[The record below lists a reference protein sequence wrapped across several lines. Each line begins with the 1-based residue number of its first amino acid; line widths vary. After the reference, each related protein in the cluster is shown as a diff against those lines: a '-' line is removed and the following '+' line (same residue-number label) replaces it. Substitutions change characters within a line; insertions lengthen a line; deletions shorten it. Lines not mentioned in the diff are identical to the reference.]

1 MNVLVEE
8 PIKFSKFNQLVK
20 DIEKGNE
27 NLSILGLTDS
37 QNAHMI
43 YSLYNYSKKNPVIV
57 CPNVTSAK
65 KMIQDLKFYSNT
77 EIVYFPAREIIYY
90 ESDIESREIENAR
103 VYCINKILSNDSCII
118 VTTIEALMQRMLP
131 KSSYENKSI
140 KFKEMAEISLD
151 DVVKTLVE
159 LGYSKHDIVEAKGE
173 FAVRGGIIDVFDI
186 NQDSPY
192 RIELFG
198 NEIDSIREFDIE
210 TQKSTNS
217 VTEFEITFSNEYII
231 SNKKKEK
238 VLDILRSEV
247 EEDISKDLRN
257 KIKEDIEKIEENGPY
272 KNIYQ
277 YFNLF
282 LDEDIT
288 ILDYLEDRAIYFA
301 DTSRCFERAKGI
313 IAENNE
319 TLKIMLDKNI
329 VHPKYAFKYNKF
341 EEDIEVKYKHL
352 LTIYLDRINKDR
364 NLHAKRKEYSFSCRE
379 VNFFRSSMDVQ
390 INEIKNYLN
399 GENLVILV
407 FSSLKKVETIK
418 NALIDNGVKVKQVYS
433 LEEIDSEERTYAYI
447 LNGIVS
453 SGFVYHDMNIVLLAE
468 DIAGTNLKA
477 NQKKS
482 KDFLGEMLNSYND
495 LNIGDYVVHETHG
508 IGKYLGV
515 ETVETYGTVR
525 DYIKI
530 EYKDGGVLY
539 VPVTS
544 LEYVKK
550 YVCDEGFVP
559 KVNKLGTKEW
569 EKTKYKVGK
578 HIKDIAKDLIK
589 LYAKREQAI
598 GYAFDKDTP
607 WQNEFESDFE
617 YELTEDQRRCIE
629 EIKKDMESQRP
640 MDRLLCGDVGY
651 GKTEVAIRGAFKA
664 VMSGKQ
670 VAYLV
675 PTTVL
680 CLQQYN
686 VFKHRMEDYGIRV
699 EMLSRFKT
707 PKEQREILEKL
718 ELGDIDVVVGT
729 HRLLSKDVKYKDL
742 GFLIIDEE
750 HRFGVEHKETIKKYK
765 TGVDVLSMTATPIPR
780 TLHMSMIGIRDVS
793 VILEPPQERMPVH
806 TYVMGY
812 DDQVIKQAIEKELD
826 RDGQVFYLNNR
837 VENIEEIA
845 DKVRKLVPYANV
857 EYAHGQM
864 SPKQV
869 EDIMLRF
876 MDKDVNVLV
885 CTTILE
891 SGIDIPN
898 ANTIVVENADKL
910 GLAQLYQ
917 IRGRVGR
924 SNKMSYAYVT
934 YNKQRTISEDAEKRL
949 VAIKDY
955 TEFGSGLKIAL
966 RDLEIRGAGN
976 LLGAEQHG
984 HIADIGYEMY
994 SAMLERAIKEEQNI
1008 MKNNNESSEVNEAD
1022 YINKDVKI
1030 TIDISAN
1037 IPDSYISSSKI
1048 KIEMYQKLSNA
1059 NNEDELREITLEL
1072 IDRFGNLPKEVEN
1085 LISVIEIR
1093 NMCRVLNITE
1103 LKCNSEC
1110 FVISPNNLKFRL
1122 TNSEKRDILLTIKV
1136 TLKDMIKSRELNEN
1150 MEKGKI

>member
-8 PIKFSKFNQLVK
+8 PIKFSKFNKLVK
-20 DIEKGNE
+20 DIESNNNE
-27 NLSILGLTDS
+27 KISILGLKDS
-37 QNAHMI
+37 QKAHMV

-57 CPNVTSAK
+57 CPNVTTAK
-65 KMIQDLKFYSNT
+65 KMIQDLKFYSET
-77 EIVYFPAREIIYY
+77 EIVYLPPREVIYY
-90 ESDIESREIENAR
+90 DSDIESREIENAR
-103 VYCINKILSNDSCII
+103 VYAINKLIEKTPCII
-118 VTTIEALMQRMLP
+118 VTVMEALMQKMLP
-131 KSSYENKSI
+131 KSTYENKNVC
-140 KFKEMAEISLD
+140 FKVQNEIDMDNIVS
-151 DVVKTLVE
+151 TLVS
-159 LGYSKHDIVEAKGE
+159 LGYSKHEIVDGKGK
-173 FAVRGGIIDVFDI
+173 FAVRGGIIDVFPTSSDM
-186 NQDSPY
+186 PY

-198 NEIDSIREFDIE
+198 DEIDSIRTFDTD
-210 TQKSTNS
+210 TQKSTDN
-217 VTEFEITFSNEYII
+217 VQEFEISFSNEYIVSEDKKNHVIEKLRNKIETENI
-231 SNKKKEK
+231 SNELKK
-238 VLDILRSEV
+238 
-247 EEDISKDLRN
+247 
-257 KIKEDIEKIEENGPY
+257 KIKEDIEIIEESNINR
-272 KNIYQ
+272 NIYK

-282 LDEDIT
+282 LEEDIT
-288 ILDYLEDRAIYFA
+288 LLDYFEDRVIYF
-301 DTSRCFERAKGI
+301 DEISRCEQRAKAI
-313 IAENNE
+313 VLENEE
-319 TLKIMLDKNI
+319 TLKIMIEKEQ
-329 VHPKYAFKYNKF
+329 VHPKYAFRYENFEKLESKYTN
-341 EEDIEVKYKHL
+341 L
-352 LTIYLDRINKDR
+352 LTVYLDRINKDR
-364 NLHAKRKEYSFSCRE
+364 NLHAKRKEYTFSCRE
-379 VNFFRSSMDVQ
+379 VNFFRGSMDVQ
-390 INEIKNYLN
+390 IGEIKRYLN
-399 GENLVILV
+399 GQNLVILV
-407 FSSLKKVETIK
+407 FSTLKKVETIK
-418 NALIDNGVKVKQVYS
+418 NALIDNNIKIKQVYS
-433 LEEIDSEERTYAYI
+433 LNEIDEKNREYAYI

-453 SGFVYHDMNIVLLAE
+453 SGFVYEDMNLVVLAE
-468 DIAGTNLKA
+468 DISGTNLK
-477 NQKKS
+477 NSKKVS

-495 LNIGDYVVHETHG
+495 LTVGDYVVHQTYG

-515 ETVETYGTVR
+515 ETVETYGIVK

-544 LEYVKK
+544 LEYIKK
-550 YVCDEGFVP
+550 YVCDEGFTP
-559 KVNKLGTKEW
+559 KINKLGSKDW
-569 EKTKYKVGK
+569 EKTKHKVGK

-589 LYAKREQAI
+589 LYAKREQAV
-598 GYAFDKDTP
+598 GYAFPKDTP

-617 YELTEDQRRCIE
+617 YELTDDQKRCIDE
-629 EIKKDMESQRP
+629 MKKDMEDSKP

-664 VMSGKQ
+664 VMGGKQ

-707 PKEQREILEKL
+707 AKEQKEIIQKL
-718 ELGDIDVVVGT
+718 ELGDIDVIVGT
-729 HRLLSKDVKYKDL
+729 HRLLSKDVKFKDL

-793 VILEPPQERMPVH
+793 VILEPPLERMPVH

-812 DDQVIKQAIEKELD
+812 DNVIIKQAIEKELD

-837 VENIEEIA
+837 VENIDEITN
-845 DKVRKLVPYANV
+845 KVHELVPYAKV
-857 EYAHGQM
+857 ECAHGQM
-864 SPKQV
+864 PPKQV

-876 MDKDVNVLV
+876 MDKEVNVLV

-898 ANTIVVENADKL
+898 ANTIIVENADKL

-924 SNKMSYAYVT
+924 SNKMAYAYVT
-934 YNKQRTISEDAEKRL
+934 YDKRRTISEDAEKRL

-994 SAMLERAIKEEQNI
+994 SAMLERAINEE
-1008 MKNNNESSEVNEAD
+1008 KALLNNEKISENNEID
-1022 YINKDVKI
+1022 YLKNDVKI
-1030 TIDISAN
+1030 SIDISAN
-1037 IPDSYISSSKI
+1037 IPDKYISSSAV

-1059 NNEDELREITLEL
+1059 TDEEKLRDVTLEL
-1072 IDRFGNLPKEVEN
+1072 IDRFGDIPKEVQN
-1085 LISVIEIR
+1085 LITIIEIR
-1093 NMCRVLNITE
+1093 NMCKVLNITE
-1103 LKCNSEC
+1103 LKCKCEH
-1110 FVISPNNLKFRL
+1110 FVIMPYNLKFRL
-1122 TNSEKRDILLTIKV
+1122 TKGEKRDILLTIKA
-1136 TLKDMIKSRELNEN
+1136 TLKNFIESRSLKI
-1150 MEKGKI
+1150 EKGKI

>member
-8 PIKFSKFNQLVK
+8 PIKFSKFNKLVK
-20 DIEKGNE
+20 DIESNNNE
-27 NLSILGLTDS
+27 KISILGLTDS
-37 QNAHMI
+37 QKAHMV

-57 CPNVTSAK
+57 CPNVTTAK
-65 KMIQDLKFYSNT
+65 KMIQDLKFYSET
-77 EIVYFPAREIIYY
+77 EIVYLPPREVIYY
-90 ESDIESREIENAR
+90 DSDIESREIENAR
-103 VYCINKILSNDSCII
+103 VYAINKLIEKTPCII
-118 VTTIEALMQRMLP
+118 VTVMEALMQKMLP
-131 KSSYENKSI
+131 KSTYANKNVC
-140 KFKEMAEISLD
+140 FKVQNEIDMDNIVS
-151 DVVKTLVE
+151 TLVS
-159 LGYSKHDIVEAKGE
+159 LGYSKHEIVDGKGK
-173 FAVRGGIIDVFDI
+173 FAVRGGIIDVFPTSSDM
-186 NQDSPY
+186 PY

-198 NEIDSIREFDIE
+198 DEIDSIRTFDTD
-210 TQKSTNS
+210 TQKSMDN
-217 VTEFEITFSNEYII
+217 VQEFEISFSNEYIVSEDKKNHVIEKLRNKIETENI
-231 SNKKKEK
+231 SNELKK
-238 VLDILRSEV
+238 
-247 EEDISKDLRN
+247 
-257 KIKEDIEKIEENGPY
+257 KIKEDIEIIEESNINR
-272 KNIYQ
+272 NIYK

-282 LDEDIT
+282 LEEDIT
-288 ILDYLEDRAIYFA
+288 LLDYFEDRVIYF
-301 DTSRCFERAKGI
+301 DEISRCEQRAKAI
-313 IAENNE
+313 VLENEE
-319 TLKIMLDKNI
+319 TLKIMVEKEQ
-329 VHPKYAFKYNKF
+329 VHPKYAFRYENFEKLESKYTN
-341 EEDIEVKYKHL
+341 L
-352 LTIYLDRINKDR
+352 LTVYLDRINKDR
-364 NLHAKRKEYSFSCRE
+364 NLHAKRKEYTFSCRE
-379 VNFFRSSMDVQ
+379 VNFFRGSMDVQ
-390 INEIKNYLN
+390 IGEIKRYLN
-399 GENLVILV
+399 GQNLVILV
-407 FSSLKKVETIK
+407 FSTLKKVETIK
-418 NALIDNGVKVKQVYS
+418 NALIDNNIKIKQVYS
-433 LEEIDSEERTYAYI
+433 LNEIDEKNREYAYI

-453 SGFVYHDMNIVLLAE
+453 SGFVYEDMNLVVLAE
-468 DIAGTNLKA
+468 DISGTNLK
-477 NQKKS
+477 NSKKVS

-495 LNIGDYVVHETHG
+495 LTVGDYVVHQTYG

-515 ETVETYGTVR
+515 ETVETYGIVK

-544 LEYVKK
+544 LEYIKK
-550 YVCDEGFVP
+550 YVCDEGFTP
-559 KVNKLGTKEW
+559 KINKLGSKDW
-569 EKTKYKVGK
+569 EKTKHKVGK

-589 LYAKREQAI
+589 LYAKREQAV
-598 GYAFDKDTP
+598 GYAFPKDTP

-617 YELTEDQRRCIE
+617 YELTDDQKRCIDE
-629 EIKKDMESQRP
+629 MKKDMEDSKP

-664 VMSGKQ
+664 VMGGKQ

-707 PKEQREILEKL
+707 AKEQKEIIQKL
-718 ELGDIDVVVGT
+718 ELGDIDVIVGT
-729 HRLLSKDVKYKDL
+729 HRLLSKDVKFKDL

-793 VILEPPQERMPVH
+793 VILEPPLERMPVH

-812 DDQVIKQAIEKELD
+812 DNVIIKQAIEKELD

-837 VENIEEIA
+837 VENIDEITN
-845 DKVRKLVPYANV
+845 KVHELVPYAKV
-857 EYAHGQM
+857 ECAHGQM
-864 SPKQV
+864 PPKQV

-876 MDKDVNVLV
+876 MDKEVNVLV

-898 ANTIVVENADKL
+898 ANTIIVENADKL

-924 SNKMSYAYVT
+924 SNKMAYAYVT
-934 YNKQRTISEDAEKRL
+934 YDKRRTISEDAEKRL

-994 SAMLERAIKEEQNI
+994 SAMLERAINEE
-1008 MKNNNESSEVNEAD
+1008 KALLNNEKISENNEID
-1022 YINKDVKI
+1022 YLKNDVKI
-1030 TIDISAN
+1030 SIDISAN
-1037 IPDSYISSSKI
+1037 IPDKYISSSAV

-1059 NNEDELREITLEL
+1059 TDEEKLRDVTLEL
-1072 IDRFGNLPKEVEN
+1072 IDRFGDIPKEVQN
-1085 LISVIEIR
+1085 LITIIEIR
-1093 NMCRVLNITE
+1093 NMCKVLNITE
-1103 LKCNSEC
+1103 LKCKCEH
-1110 FVISPNNLKFRL
+1110 FVIMPYNLKFRL
-1122 TNSEKRDILLTIKV
+1122 TKGEKRDILLTIKA
-1136 TLKDMIKSRELNEN
+1136 TLKNFIESRSLNI
-1150 MEKGKI
+1150 EKGKI

>member
-8 PIKFSKFNQLVK
+8 PIKFSKFNKLLK
-20 DIEKGNE
+20 DIESSNNE
-27 NLSILGLTDS
+27 KISILGLTDS
-37 QNAHMI
+37 QKAHMI
-43 YSLYNYSKKNPVIV
+43 YSLYNYSKKSPVIV

-65 KMIQDLKFYSNT
+65 KMIQDLKFYSET
-77 EIVYFPAREIIYY
+77 EIVYLPPREVIYY
-90 ESDIESREIENAR
+90 DSDIESREIENAR
-103 VYCINKILSNDSCII
+103 VYAINKLIEGTPCII
-118 VTTIEALMQRMLP
+118 VTVMEALMQKMLP
-131 KSSYENKSI
+131 KSTYENKNVF
-140 KFKEMAEISLD
+140 FKVQNEIDMDNIIS
-151 DVVKTLVE
+151 TLVS
-159 LGYSKHDIVEAKGE
+159 LGYSKHEIVDGKGK
-173 FAVRGGIIDVFDI
+173 FAVRGGIIDVFPTGSDM
-186 NQDSPY
+186 PY

-198 NEIDSIREFDIE
+198 DEIDSIRTFDTD
-210 TQKSTNS
+210 TQKSMDS
-217 VTEFEITFSNEYII
+217 VQEFEISFSNEYIVSEDKKNHVIEKLTNEIEAGDI
-231 SNKKKEK
+231 SNELKK
-238 VLDILRSEV
+238 
-247 EEDISKDLRN
+247 
-257 KIKEDIEKIEENGPY
+257 KIKEDIEIIEESNINR
-272 KNIYQ
+272 NIYK

-282 LDEDIT
+282 LEEDIT
-288 ILDYLEDRAIYFA
+288 LLDYFEDRVIYF
-301 DTSRCFERAKGI
+301 DEISRCEQRAKAI
-313 IAENNE
+313 VLENEE
-319 TLKIMLDKNI
+319 TLKIMIEKEQ
-329 VHPKYAFKYNKF
+329 VHPKYAFRYENFEKLESKYTN
-341 EEDIEVKYKHL
+341 L
-352 LTIYLDRINKDR
+352 LTVYLDRINKDR
-364 NLHAKRKEYSFSCRE
+364 NLHAKRKEYTFSCRE
-379 VNFFRSSMDVQ
+379 VNFFRGSMDVQ
-390 INEIKNYLN
+390 IGEIKRYLN
-399 GENLVILV
+399 GQNLVILV
-407 FSSLKKVETIK
+407 FSTLKKVETIK
-418 NALIDNGVKVKQVYS
+418 NALIDNNIKIKQVYS
-433 LEEIDSEERTYAYI
+433 LNEIDEKNREYAYI

-453 SGFVYHDMNIVLLAE
+453 SGFVYEDMNLVVLAE
-468 DIAGTNLKA
+468 DISGTNLK
-477 NQKKS
+477 NTKKVS

-495 LNIGDYVVHETHG
+495 LTVGDYVVHQTYG

-515 ETVETYGTVR
+515 ETVETYGVVK

-544 LEYVKK
+544 LEYIKK
-550 YVCDEGFVP
+550 YVCDEGFTP
-559 KVNKLGTKEW
+559 KINKLGSKEW
-569 EKTKYKVGK
+569 EKTKHKVGK

-589 LYAKREQAI
+589 LYAKREQAV
-598 GYAFDKDTP
+598 GYAFPKDTP

-617 YELTEDQRRCIE
+617 YELTDDQKRCIDE
-629 EIKKDMESQRP
+629 MKKDMEDSKP

-664 VMSGKQ
+664 VMGGKQ

-707 PKEQREILEKL
+707 AKEQKEIIQKL

-729 HRLLSKDVKYKDL
+729 HRLLSKDVKFKDL

-750 HRFGVEHKETIKKYK
+750 HRFGVEHKEAIKKYK

-793 VILEPPQERMPVH
+793 VILEPPLERMPVH

-812 DDQVIKQAIEKELD
+812 DNVIIKQAIEKELD

-837 VENIEEIA
+837 VENIDEITN
-845 DKVRKLVPYANV
+845 KVHELVPYAKV
-857 EYAHGQM
+857 ECAHGQM
-864 SPKQV
+864 PPKQV

-876 MDKDVNVLV
+876 MDKEVNVLV

-898 ANTIVVENADKL
+898 ANTIIVENADKL

-924 SNKMSYAYVT
+924 SNKMAYAYVT
-934 YNKQRTISEDAEKRL
+934 YDKRRTISEDAEKRL

-994 SAMLERAIKEEQNI
+994 SAMLERAINEE
-1008 MKNNNESSEVNEAD
+1008 KALLNNEKISENNEID
-1022 YINKDVKI
+1022 YLKNDVKI
-1030 TIDISAN
+1030 SIDISAN
-1037 IPDSYISSSKI
+1037 IPDKYISSSAV

-1059 NNEDELREITLEL
+1059 TDEEKLRDVTLEL
-1072 IDRFGNLPKEVEN
+1072 IDRFGDIPKEVQN
-1085 LISVIEIR
+1085 LITIIEIR
-1093 NMCRVLNITE
+1093 NMCKVLNITE
-1103 LKCNSEC
+1103 LKCKCEH
-1110 FVISPNNLKFRL
+1110 FVIMPYNLKFRL
-1122 TNSEKRDILLTIKV
+1122 TKGEKRDILLTIKA
-1136 TLKDMIKSRELNEN
+1136 TLKNFIESRSLNI
-1150 MEKGKI
+1150 EKGKI

>member
-8 PIKFSKFNQLVK
+8 PIKFSKFNKLLK
-20 DIEKGNE
+20 DIESSNNE
-27 NLSILGLTDS
+27 KISILGLTDS
-37 QNAHMI
+37 QKAHMI
-43 YSLYNYSKKNPVIV
+43 YSLYNYSKKSPVIV

-65 KMIQDLKFYSNT
+65 KMIQDLKFYSET
-77 EIVYFPAREIIYY
+77 EIVYLPPREVIYY
-90 ESDIESREIENAR
+90 DSDIESREIENAR
-103 VYCINKILSNDSCII
+103 VYAINKLIEKTPCII
-118 VTTIEALMQRMLP
+118 VTVMEALMQKMLP
-131 KSSYENKSI
+131 KSTYENKNVC
-140 KFKEMAEISLD
+140 FKVQNEIDMDNIVS
-151 DVVKTLVE
+151 TLVS
-159 LGYSKHDIVEAKGE
+159 LGYSKHEIVDGKGK
-173 FAVRGGIIDVFDI
+173 FAVRGGIIDVFPTSSDM
-186 NQDSPY
+186 PY

-198 NEIDSIREFDIE
+198 DEIDSIRTFDTD
-210 TQKSTNS
+210 TQKSMDN
-217 VTEFEITFSNEYII
+217 VQEFEISFSNEYIVSEDKKNHVIEKLTNEIEAGDI
-231 SNKKKEK
+231 SNELKK
-238 VLDILRSEV
+238 
-247 EEDISKDLRN
+247 
-257 KIKEDIEKIEENGPY
+257 KIKEDIEIIEESNI
-272 KNIYQ
+272 KRNIYK

-282 LDEDIT
+282 LEEDIT
-288 ILDYLEDRAIYFA
+288 LLDYFEDRVIYF
-301 DTSRCFERAKGI
+301 DEISRCEQRAKAI
-313 IAENNE
+313 VLENEE
-319 TLKIMLDKNI
+319 TLKIMIEKEQ
-329 VHPKYAFKYNKF
+329 VHPKYAFRYENFEKLESKYTN
-341 EEDIEVKYKHL
+341 L
-352 LTIYLDRINKDR
+352 LTVYLDRINKDR
-364 NLHAKRKEYSFSCRE
+364 NLHAKRKEYTFSCRE
-379 VNFFRSSMDVQ
+379 VNFFRGSMDVQ
-390 INEIKNYLN
+390 IGEIKRYLN
-399 GENLVILV
+399 GQNLVILV
-407 FSSLKKVETIK
+407 FSTLKKVETIK
-418 NALIDNGVKVKQVYS
+418 NALIDNDVKIKQVYS
-433 LEEIDSEERTYAYI
+433 INEIDGKNREYAYI

-453 SGFVYHDMNIVLLAE
+453 SGFVYEDMNLVVLAE
-468 DIAGTNLKA
+468 DISGTNLK
-477 NQKKS
+477 NTKKVS

-495 LNIGDYVVHETHG
+495 LTVGDYVVHQTYG

-515 ETVETYGTVR
+515 ETVETYGVVK

-530 EYKDGGVLY
+530 EYKDGGILY

-544 LEYVKK
+544 LEYIKK
-550 YVCDEGFVP
+550 YVCDEGFTP
-559 KVNKLGTKEW
+559 KINKLGSKEW
-569 EKTKYKVGK
+569 EKTKHKVGK

-589 LYAKREQAI
+589 LYAKREQAV
-598 GYAFDKDTP
+598 GYAFPKDTP

-617 YELTEDQRRCIE
+617 YELTDDQKRCIDE
-629 EIKKDMESQRP
+629 MKKDMEDSKP

-664 VMSGKQ
+664 VMGGKQ

-707 PKEQREILEKL
+707 AKEQKEIIQKL

-729 HRLLSKDVKYKDL
+729 HRLLSKDVKFKDL

-750 HRFGVEHKETIKKYK
+750 HRFGVEHKEAIKKYK

-793 VILEPPQERMPVH
+793 VILEPPLERMPVH

-812 DDQVIKQAIEKELD
+812 DNVIIKQAIEKELD

-837 VENIEEIA
+837 VENIDEITN
-845 DKVRKLVPYANV
+845 KVHELVPYAKV
-857 EYAHGQM
+857 ECAHGQM
-864 SPKQV
+864 PPKHV

-876 MDKDVNVLV
+876 MDKEVNVLV

-898 ANTIVVENADKL
+898 ANTIIVENADKL

-924 SNKMSYAYVT
+924 SNKMAYAYVT
-934 YNKQRTISEDAEKRL
+934 YDKRRTISEDAEKRL

-994 SAMLERAIKEEQNI
+994 SAMLERAINEE
-1008 MKNNNESSEVNEAD
+1008 KALLNNEKISENNEID
-1022 YINKDVKI
+1022 YLKNDVKI
-1030 TIDISAN
+1030 SIDISAN
-1037 IPDSYISSSKI
+1037 IPDKYISSSAV

-1059 NNEDELREITLEL
+1059 TDEEKLRDVTLEL
-1072 IDRFGNLPKEVEN
+1072 IDRFGDIPKEVQN
-1085 LISVIEIR
+1085 LITIIEIR
-1093 NMCRVLNITE
+1093 NMCKVLNITE
-1103 LKCNSEC
+1103 LKCKCEH
-1110 FVISPNNLKFRL
+1110 FVIMPYNLKFRL
-1122 TNSEKRDILLTIKV
+1122 TKGEKRDILLTIKA
-1136 TLKDMIKSRELNEN
+1136 TLKNFIESRSLNI
-1150 MEKGKI
+1150 EKGKI

>member
-8 PIKFSKFNQLVK
+8 PIKFSKFNKLLK
-20 DIEKGNE
+20 DIESSNNE
-27 NLSILGLTDS
+27 KISIFGLTDS
-37 QNAHMI
+37 QKAHMI

-57 CPNVTSAK
+57 CPNVTTAK
-65 KMIQDLKFYSNT
+65 KMIQDLKFYSET
-77 EIVYFPAREIIYY
+77 EIVYLPPREVIYY
-90 ESDIESREIENAR
+90 DSDIESREIENAR
-103 VYCINKILSNDSCII
+103 VYAINKIIEKTPCII
-118 VTTIEALMQRMLP
+118 VTVMEALMQKMLP
-131 KSSYENKSI
+131 KSTYENKNVC
-140 KFKEMAEISLD
+140 FKVQNEIDMDNIVS
-151 DVVKTLVE
+151 TLVS
-159 LGYSKHDIVEAKGE
+159 LGYSKHEIVDGKGK
-173 FAVRGGIIDVFDI
+173 FAVRGGIIDVFPTSSDM
-186 NQDSPY
+186 PY

-198 NEIDSIREFDIE
+198 DEIDSIRTFDTD
-210 TQKSTNS
+210 TQKSTDN
-217 VTEFEITFSNEYII
+217 VQEFEISFSNEYIVSEDKKNHVIEKLRNKIETENI
-231 SNKKKEK
+231 SNELKK
-238 VLDILRSEV
+238 
-247 EEDISKDLRN
+247 
-257 KIKEDIEKIEENGPY
+257 KIKEDIEIIEESNINR
-272 KNIYQ
+272 NIYK

-282 LDEDIT
+282 LEEDIT
-288 ILDYLEDRAIYFA
+288 LLDYFEDRVIYF
-301 DTSRCFERAKGI
+301 DEISRCEQRAKAI
-313 IAENNE
+313 VLENEE
-319 TLKIMLDKNI
+319 TLKIMVEKEQ
-329 VHPKYAFKYNKF
+329 VHPKYAFRYENFEKLESKYTN
-341 EEDIEVKYKHL
+341 L
-352 LTIYLDRINKDR
+352 LTVYLDRINKDR
-364 NLHAKRKEYSFSCRE
+364 NLHAKRKEYTFSCRE

-390 INEIKNYLN
+390 IGEIKRYLN
-399 GENLVILV
+399 GQNLVILV
-407 FSSLKKVETIK
+407 FSTLKKVETIK
-418 NALIDNGVKVKQVYS
+418 NALIDNNIKIKQVYS
-433 LEEIDSEERTYAYI
+433 LNEIDEKNREYAYI

-453 SGFVYHDMNIVLLAE
+453 SGFVYEDMNLVVLAE
-468 DIAGTNLKA
+468 DISGTNLK
-477 NQKKS
+477 NSKKVS

-495 LNIGDYVVHETHG
+495 LTVGDYVVHQTYG

-515 ETVETYGTVR
+515 ETVETYGIVK

-544 LEYVKK
+544 LEYIKK
-550 YVCDEGFVP
+550 YVCDEGFTP
-559 KVNKLGTKEW
+559 KINKLGSKDW
-569 EKTKYKVGK
+569 EKTKHKVGK

-589 LYAKREQAI
+589 LYAKREQAV
-598 GYAFDKDTP
+598 GYAFPKDTP

-617 YELTEDQRRCIE
+617 YELTDDQKRCIDE
-629 EIKKDMESQRP
+629 MKKDMEDSKP

-664 VMSGKQ
+664 VMGGKQ

-707 PKEQREILEKL
+707 AKEQKEIIQKL
-718 ELGDIDVVVGT
+718 ELGDIDVIVGT
-729 HRLLSKDVKYKDL
+729 HRLLSKDVKFKDL

-793 VILEPPQERMPVH
+793 VILEPPLERMPVH

-812 DDQVIKQAIEKELD
+812 DNVIIKQAIEKELD

-837 VENIEEIA
+837 VENIDEITN
-845 DKVRKLVPYANV
+845 KVHELVPYAKV
-857 EYAHGQM
+857 ECAHGQM
-864 SPKQV
+864 PPKQV

-876 MDKDVNVLV
+876 MDKEVNVLV

-898 ANTIVVENADKL
+898 ANTIIVENADKL

-924 SNKMSYAYVT
+924 SNKMAYAYVT
-934 YNKQRTISEDAEKRL
+934 YDKRRTISEDAEKRL

-994 SAMLERAIKEEQNI
+994 SAMLERAINEE
-1008 MKNNNESSEVNEAD
+1008 KALLNNEKISENNEID
-1022 YINKDVKI
+1022 YLKNDVKI
-1030 TIDISAN
+1030 SIDISAN
-1037 IPDSYISSSKI
+1037 IPDKYISSSAV

-1059 NNEDELREITLEL
+1059 TDEEKLRDVTLEL
-1072 IDRFGNLPKEVEN
+1072 IDRFGDIPKEVQN
-1085 LISVIEIR
+1085 LITIIEIR
-1093 NMCRVLNITE
+1093 NMCKVLNITE
-1103 LKCNSEC
+1103 LKCKCEH
-1110 FVISPNNLKFRL
+1110 FVIMPYNLKFRL
-1122 TNSEKRDILLTIKV
+1122 TKGEKRDILLTIKA
-1136 TLKDMIKSRELNEN
+1136 TLKNFIESRSLNI
-1150 MEKGKI
+1150 EKGKI

>member
-8 PIKFSKFNQLVK
+8 PIKFSKFNKLVK
-20 DIEKGNE
+20 DIESNNNE
-27 NLSILGLTDS
+27 KISILGLTDS
-37 QNAHMI
+37 QKAHMV

-57 CPNVTSAK
+57 CPNVTTAK
-65 KMIQDLKFYSNT
+65 KMIQDLKFYSET
-77 EIVYFPAREIIYY
+77 EIVYLPPREVIYY
-90 ESDIESREIENAR
+90 DSDIESREIENAR
-103 VYCINKILSNDSCII
+103 VYAINKLIEKTPCII
-118 VTTIEALMQRMLP
+118 VTVMEALMQKMLP
-131 KSSYENKSI
+131 KSTYENKNVC
-140 KFKEMAEISLD
+140 FKVQNEIDMDNIVS
-151 DVVKTLVE
+151 TLVS
-159 LGYSKHDIVEAKGE
+159 LGYSKHEIVDGKGK
-173 FAVRGGIIDVFDI
+173 FAVRGGIIDVFPTSSDM
-186 NQDSPY
+186 PY

-198 NEIDSIREFDIE
+198 DEIDSIRTFDTD
-210 TQKSTNS
+210 TQKSTDN
-217 VTEFEITFSNEYII
+217 VQEFEISFSNEYIVSEDKKNHVIEKLRNKIETENI
-231 SNKKKEK
+231 SNELKK
-238 VLDILRSEV
+238 
-247 EEDISKDLRN
+247 
-257 KIKEDIEKIEENGPY
+257 KIKEDIEIIEESNINR
-272 KNIYQ
+272 NIYK

-282 LDEDIT
+282 LEEDIT
-288 ILDYLEDRAIYFA
+288 LLDYFEDRVIYF
-301 DTSRCFERAKGI
+301 DEISRCEQRAKAI
-313 IAENNE
+313 VLENEE
-319 TLKIMLDKNI
+319 TLKIMVEKEQ
-329 VHPKYAFKYNKF
+329 VHPKYAFRYENFEKLESKYTN
-341 EEDIEVKYKHL
+341 L
-352 LTIYLDRINKDR
+352 LTVYLDRINKDR
-364 NLHAKRKEYSFSCRE
+364 NLHAKRKEYTFSCRE

-390 INEIKNYLN
+390 IGEIKRYLN
-399 GENLVILV
+399 GQNLVILV
-407 FSSLKKVETIK
+407 FSTLKKVETIK
-418 NALIDNGVKVKQVYS
+418 NALIDNNIKIKQVYS
-433 LEEIDSEERTYAYI
+433 LNEIDEKNREYAYI

-453 SGFVYHDMNIVLLAE
+453 SGFVYEDMNLVVLAE
-468 DIAGTNLKA
+468 DISGTNLK
-477 NQKKS
+477 NSKKVS

-495 LNIGDYVVHETHG
+495 LTVGDYVVHQTYG

-515 ETVETYGTVR
+515 ETVETYGIVK

-544 LEYVKK
+544 LEYIKK
-550 YVCDEGFVP
+550 YVCDEGFTP
-559 KVNKLGTKEW
+559 KINKLGSKDW
-569 EKTKYKVGK
+569 EKTKHKVGK

-589 LYAKREQAI
+589 LYAKREQAV
-598 GYAFDKDTP
+598 GYAFPKDTP

-617 YELTEDQRRCIE
+617 YELTDDQKRCIDE
-629 EIKKDMESQRP
+629 MKKDMEDSKP

-664 VMSGKQ
+664 VMGGKQ

-707 PKEQREILEKL
+707 AKEQKEIIQKL
-718 ELGDIDVVVGT
+718 ELGDIDVIVGT
-729 HRLLSKDVKYKDL
+729 HRLLSKDVKFKDL

-793 VILEPPQERMPVH
+793 VILEPPLERMPVH

-812 DDQVIKQAIEKELD
+812 DNVIIKQAIEKELD

-837 VENIEEIA
+837 VENIDEITN
-845 DKVRKLVPYANV
+845 KVHELVPYAKV
-857 EYAHGQM
+857 ECAHGQM
-864 SPKQV
+864 PPKQV

-876 MDKDVNVLV
+876 MDKEVNVLV

-898 ANTIVVENADKL
+898 ANTIIVENADKL

-924 SNKMSYAYVT
+924 SNKMAYAYVT
-934 YNKQRTISEDAEKRL
+934 YDKRRTISEDAEKRL

-994 SAMLERAIKEEQNI
+994 SAMLERAINEE
-1008 MKNNNESSEVNEAD
+1008 KALLNNEKISENSEID
-1022 YINKDVKI
+1022 YLKNDVKI
-1030 TIDISAN
+1030 SIDISAN
-1037 IPDSYISSSKI
+1037 IPDKYISSSAV

-1059 NNEDELREITLEL
+1059 TDEEKLRDVTLEL
-1072 IDRFGNLPKEVEN
+1072 IDRFGDIPKEVQN
-1085 LISVIEIR
+1085 LITIIEIR
-1093 NMCRVLNITE
+1093 NMCKVLNITE
-1103 LKCNSEC
+1103 LKCKCEH
-1110 FVISPNNLKFRL
+1110 FVIMPYNLKFRL
-1122 TNSEKRDILLTIKV
+1122 TKGEKRDILLTIKA
-1136 TLKDMIKSRELNEN
+1136 TLKNFIESRSLNI
-1150 MEKGKI
+1150 EKGKI

>member
-8 PIKFSKFNQLVK
+8 PIKFSKFNKLVK
-20 DIEKGNE
+20 DIESNNNE
-27 NLSILGLTDS
+27 KISILGLTDS
-37 QNAHMI
+37 QKAHMV

-57 CPNVTSAK
+57 CPNVTTAK
-65 KMIQDLKFYSNT
+65 KMIQDLKFYSET
-77 EIVYFPAREIIYY
+77 EIVYLPPREVIYY
-90 ESDIESREIENAR
+90 DSDIESREIENAR
-103 VYCINKILSNDSCII
+103 VYAINKLIEKTPCII
-118 VTTIEALMQRMLP
+118 VTVMEALMQKMLP
-131 KSSYENKSI
+131 KSTYENKNVC
-140 KFKEMAEISLD
+140 FKVQNEIDMDNIVS
-151 DVVKTLVE
+151 TLVS
-159 LGYSKHDIVEAKGE
+159 LGYSKHEIVDGKGK
-173 FAVRGGIIDVFDI
+173 FAVRGGIIDVFPTSSDM
-186 NQDSPY
+186 PY

-198 NEIDSIREFDIE
+198 DEIDSIRTFDTD
-210 TQKSTNS
+210 TQKSTDN
-217 VTEFEITFSNEYII
+217 VQEFEISFSNEYIVSEDKKNHVIEKLRNKIETENI
-231 SNKKKEK
+231 SNELKK
-238 VLDILRSEV
+238 
-247 EEDISKDLRN
+247 
-257 KIKEDIEKIEENGPY
+257 KIKEDIEIIEESNINR
-272 KNIYQ
+272 NIYK

-282 LDEDIT
+282 LEEDIT
-288 ILDYLEDRAIYFA
+288 LLDYFEDRVIYF
-301 DTSRCFERAKGI
+301 DEISRCEQRAKAI
-313 IAENNE
+313 VLENEE
-319 TLKIMLDKNI
+319 TLKIMIEKEQ
-329 VHPKYAFKYNKF
+329 VHPKYAFRYENFEKLESKYTN
-341 EEDIEVKYKHL
+341 L
-352 LTIYLDRINKDR
+352 LTVYLDRINKDR
-364 NLHAKRKEYSFSCRE
+364 NLHAKRKEYTFSCRE
-379 VNFFRSSMDVQ
+379 VNFFRGSMDVQ
-390 INEIKNYLN
+390 IGEIKRYLN
-399 GENLVILV
+399 GQNLVILV
-407 FSSLKKVETIK
+407 FSTLKKVETIK
-418 NALIDNGVKVKQVYS
+418 NALIDNNIKIKQVYS
-433 LEEIDSEERTYAYI
+433 LNEIDEKNREYAYI

-453 SGFVYHDMNIVLLAE
+453 SGFVYEDMNLVVLAE
-468 DIAGTNLKA
+468 DISGTNLK
-477 NQKKS
+477 NSKKVS

-495 LNIGDYVVHETHG
+495 LTVGDYVVHQTYG

-515 ETVETYGTVR
+515 ETVETYGIVK

-544 LEYVKK
+544 LEYIKK
-550 YVCDEGFVP
+550 YVCDEGFTP
-559 KVNKLGTKEW
+559 KINKLGSKDW
-569 EKTKYKVGK
+569 EKTKHKVGK

-589 LYAKREQAI
+589 LYAKREQAV
-598 GYAFDKDTP
+598 GYAFPKDTP

-617 YELTEDQRRCIE
+617 YELTDDQKRCIDE
-629 EIKKDMESQRP
+629 MKKDMEDSKP

-664 VMSGKQ
+664 VMGGKQ

-707 PKEQREILEKL
+707 AKEQKEIIQKL
-718 ELGDIDVVVGT
+718 ELGDIDVIVGT
-729 HRLLSKDVKYKDL
+729 HRLLSKDVKFKDL

-793 VILEPPQERMPVH
+793 VILEPPLERMPVH

-812 DDQVIKQAIEKELD
+812 DNVIIKQAIEKELD

-837 VENIEEIA
+837 VENIDEITN
-845 DKVRKLVPYANV
+845 KVHELVPYAKV
-857 EYAHGQM
+857 ECAHGQM
-864 SPKQV
+864 PPKQV

-876 MDKDVNVLV
+876 MDKEVNVLV

-898 ANTIVVENADKL
+898 ANTIIVENADKL

-924 SNKMSYAYVT
+924 SNKMAYAYVT
-934 YNKQRTISEDAEKRL
+934 YDKRRTISEDAEKRL

-994 SAMLERAIKEEQNI
+994 SAMLERAINEE
-1008 MKNNNESSEVNEAD
+1008 KALLNNEKISENNEID
-1022 YINKDVKI
+1022 YLKNDVKI
-1030 TIDISAN
+1030 SIDISAN
-1037 IPDSYISSSKI
+1037 IPDKYISSSAV

-1059 NNEDELREITLEL
+1059 TDEEKLRDVTLEL
-1072 IDRFGNLPKEVEN
+1072 IDRFGDIPKEVQN
-1085 LISVIEIR
+1085 LITIIEIR
-1093 NMCRVLNITE
+1093 NMCKVLNITE
-1103 LKCNSEC
+1103 LKCKCEH
-1110 FVISPNNLKFRL
+1110 FVIMPYNLKFRL
-1122 TNSEKRDILLTIKV
+1122 TKGEKRDILLTIKA
-1136 TLKDMIKSRELNEN
+1136 TLKNFIESRSLKI
-1150 MEKGKI
+1150 EKGKI

>member
-8 PIKFSKFNQLVK
+8 PIKFSKFNKIVK
-20 DIEKGNE
+20 DIESNNNE
-27 NLSILGLTDS
+27 KISILGLTDS
-37 QNAHMI
+37 QKAHMV

-57 CPNVTSAK
+57 CPNVTTAK
-65 KMIQDLKFYSNT
+65 KMIQDLKFYSET
-77 EIVYFPAREIIYY
+77 EIIYLPPREVIY
-90 ESDIESREIENAR
+90 YDSDIESREIENAR
-103 VYCINKILSNDSCII
+103 VYAINKLIEKTPCII
-118 VTTIEALMQRMLP
+118 VTVMEALMQKMLP
-131 KSSYENKSI
+131 KSTYENKNVC
-140 KFKEMAEISLD
+140 FKVQNEIDMDNIVS
-151 DVVKTLVE
+151 TLVS
-159 LGYSKHDIVEAKGE
+159 LGYSKHEIVDGKGK
-173 FAVRGGIIDVFDI
+173 FAVRGGIIDVFPTSSDM
-186 NQDSPY
+186 PY

-198 NEIDSIREFDIE
+198 DEIDSIRTFDTD
-210 TQKSTNS
+210 TQKSTDN
-217 VTEFEITFSNEYII
+217 VQEFEISFSNEYIVSEDKKNHVIEKLRNKIETENI
-231 SNKKKEK
+231 SNELKK
-238 VLDILRSEV
+238 
-247 EEDISKDLRN
+247 
-257 KIKEDIEKIEENGPY
+257 KIKEDIEIIEESNINR
-272 KNIYQ
+272 NIYK

-282 LDEDIT
+282 LEEDIT
-288 ILDYLEDRAIYFA
+288 LLDYFEGRVIYF
-301 DTSRCFERAKGI
+301 DEISRCEQRAKAI
-313 IAENNE
+313 VLENEE
-319 TLKIMLDKNI
+319 TLKIMVEKEQ
-329 VHPKYAFKYNKF
+329 VHPKYAFRYENFEKLESKYTN
-341 EEDIEVKYKHL
+341 L
-352 LTIYLDRINKDR
+352 LTVYLDRINKDR
-364 NLHAKRKEYSFSCRE
+364 NLHAKRKEYTFSCRE
-379 VNFFRSSMDVQ
+379 VNFFRGSMDVQ
-390 INEIKNYLN
+390 IGEIKRYLN
-399 GENLVILV
+399 GQNLVILV
-407 FSSLKKVETIK
+407 FSTLKKVETIK
-418 NALIDNGVKVKQVYS
+418 NALIDNNIKIKQVYS
-433 LEEIDSEERTYAYI
+433 LNEIDEKNREYAYI

-453 SGFVYHDMNIVLLAE
+453 SGFVYEDMNLVVLAE
-468 DIAGTNLKA
+468 DISGTNLK
-477 NQKKS
+477 NSKKVS

-495 LNIGDYVVHETHG
+495 LTVGDYVVHQTYG

-515 ETVETYGTVR
+515 ETVETYGIVK

-544 LEYVKK
+544 LEYIKK
-550 YVCDEGFVP
+550 YVCDEGFTP
-559 KVNKLGTKEW
+559 KINKLGSKDW
-569 EKTKYKVGK
+569 EKTKHKVGK

-589 LYAKREQAI
+589 LYAKREQAV
-598 GYAFDKDTP
+598 GYAFPKDTP

-617 YELTEDQRRCIE
+617 YELTDDQKRCIDE
-629 EIKKDMESQRP
+629 MKKDMEDSKP

-664 VMSGKQ
+664 VMGGKQ

-707 PKEQREILEKL
+707 AKEQKEIIQKL
-718 ELGDIDVVVGT
+718 ELGDIDVIVGT
-729 HRLLSKDVKYKDL
+729 HRLLSKDVKFKDL

-793 VILEPPQERMPVH
+793 VILEPPLERMPVH

-812 DDQVIKQAIEKELD
+812 DNVIIKQAIEKELD

-837 VENIEEIA
+837 VENIDEITN
-845 DKVRKLVPYANV
+845 KVHELVPYAKV
-857 EYAHGQM
+857 ECAHGQM
-864 SPKQV
+864 PPKQV

-876 MDKDVNVLV
+876 MDKEVNVLV

-898 ANTIVVENADKL
+898 ANTIIVENADKL

-924 SNKMSYAYVT
+924 SNKMAYAYVT
-934 YNKQRTISEDAEKRL
+934 YDKRRTISEDAEKRL

-994 SAMLERAIKEEQNI
+994 SAMLERAINEE
-1008 MKNNNESSEVNEAD
+1008 KALLNNEKISENNEID
-1022 YINKDVKI
+1022 YLKNDVKI
-1030 TIDISAN
+1030 SIDISAN
-1037 IPDSYISSSKI
+1037 IPDKYISSSAV

-1059 NNEDELREITLEL
+1059 TDEEKLRDVTLEL
-1072 IDRFGNLPKEVEN
+1072 IDRFGDIPKEVQN
-1085 LISVIEIR
+1085 LITIIEIR
-1093 NMCRVLNITE
+1093 NMCKVLNITE
-1103 LKCNSEC
+1103 LKCKCEH
-1110 FVISPNNLKFRL
+1110 FVIMPYNLKFRL
-1122 TNSEKRDILLTIKV
+1122 TKGEKRDILLTIKA
-1136 TLKDMIKSRELNEN
+1136 TLKNFIESRSLNI
-1150 MEKGKI
+1150 EKGKI

>member
-8 PIKFSKFNQLVK
+8 PIKFSKFNKLLK
-20 DIEKGNE
+20 DIESSNNE
-27 NLSILGLTDS
+27 KISILGLTDS
-37 QNAHMI
+37 QKAHMI
-43 YSLYNYSKKNPVIV
+43 YSLYNYSKKSPVIV

-65 KMIQDLKFYSNT
+65 KMIQDLKFYSET
-77 EIVYFPAREIIYY
+77 EIVYLPPREVIYY
-90 ESDIESREIENAR
+90 DSDIESREIENAR
-103 VYCINKILSNDSCII
+103 VYAINKIIEETPCII
-118 VTTIEALMQRMLP
+118 VTVMEALMQKMLP
-131 KSSYENKSI
+131 KSTYENKNVF
-140 KFKEMAEISLD
+140 FKVQNEIDMDNIIS
-151 DVVKTLVE
+151 TLVS
-159 LGYSKHDIVEAKGE
+159 LGYSKHEIVDGKGK
-173 FAVRGGIIDVFDI
+173 FAVRGGIIDVFPTGSDM
-186 NQDSPY
+186 PY

-198 NEIDSIREFDIE
+198 DEIDSIRTFDTD
-210 TQKSTNS
+210 TQKSMDS
-217 VTEFEITFSNEYII
+217 VQEFEISFSNEYIVSEDKKNHVIEKLTNEIEAGDI
-231 SNKKKEK
+231 SNELKK
-238 VLDILRSEV
+238 
-247 EEDISKDLRN
+247 
-257 KIKEDIEKIEENGPY
+257 KIKEDIEIIEESNINR
-272 KNIYQ
+272 NIYK

-282 LDEDIT
+282 LEEDIT
-288 ILDYLEDRAIYFA
+288 LLDYFEDRVIYF
-301 DTSRCFERAKGI
+301 DEISRCEQRAKAI
-313 IAENNE
+313 VLENEE
-319 TLKIMLDKNI
+319 TLKIMIEKEQ
-329 VHPKYAFKYNKF
+329 VHPKYAFRYENFEKLESKYTN
-341 EEDIEVKYKHL
+341 L
-352 LTIYLDRINKDR
+352 LTVYLDRINKDR
-364 NLHAKRKEYSFSCRE
+364 NLHAKRKEYTFSCRE
-379 VNFFRSSMDVQ
+379 VNFFRGSMDVQ
-390 INEIKNYLN
+390 IGEIKRYLN
-399 GENLVILV
+399 GQNLVILV
-407 FSSLKKVETIK
+407 FSTLKKVETIK
-418 NALIDNGVKVKQVYS
+418 NALIDNNIKIKQVYS
-433 LEEIDSEERTYAYI
+433 LNEIDEKNREYAYI

-453 SGFVYHDMNIVLLAE
+453 SGFVYEDMNLVVLAE
-468 DIAGTNLKA
+468 DISGTNLK
-477 NQKKS
+477 NTKKVS

-495 LNIGDYVVHETHG
+495 LTVGDYVVHQTYG

-515 ETVETYGTVR
+515 ETVETYGVVK

-544 LEYVKK
+544 LEYIKK
-550 YVCDEGFVP
+550 YVCDEGFTP
-559 KVNKLGTKEW
+559 KINKLGSKEW
-569 EKTKYKVGK
+569 EKTKHKVGK

-589 LYAKREQAI
+589 LYAKREQAV
-598 GYAFDKDTP
+598 GYAFPKDTP

-617 YELTEDQRRCIE
+617 YELTDDQKRCIDE
-629 EIKKDMESQRP
+629 MKKDMEDSKP

-664 VMSGKQ
+664 VMGGKQ

-707 PKEQREILEKL
+707 AKEQKEIIQKL

-729 HRLLSKDVKYKDL
+729 HRLLSKDVKFKDL

-750 HRFGVEHKETIKKYK
+750 HRFGVEHKEAIKKYK

-793 VILEPPQERMPVH
+793 VILEPPLERMPVH

-812 DDQVIKQAIEKELD
+812 DNVIIKQAIEKELD

-837 VENIEEIA
+837 VENIDEITN
-845 DKVRKLVPYANV
+845 KVHELVPYAKV
-857 EYAHGQM
+857 ECAHGQM
-864 SPKQV
+864 PPKQV

-876 MDKDVNVLV
+876 MDKEVNVLV

-898 ANTIVVENADKL
+898 ANTIIVENADKL

-924 SNKMSYAYVT
+924 SNKMAYAYVT
-934 YNKQRTISEDAEKRL
+934 YDKRRTISEDAEKRL

-994 SAMLERAIKEEQNI
+994 SAMLERAINEE
-1008 MKNNNESSEVNEAD
+1008 KALLNNEKISENNEID
-1022 YINKDVKI
+1022 YLKNDVKI
-1030 TIDISAN
+1030 SIDISAN
-1037 IPDSYISSSKI
+1037 IPDKYISSSAV

-1059 NNEDELREITLEL
+1059 TDEEKLRDVTLEL
-1072 IDRFGNLPKEVEN
+1072 IDRFGDIPKEVQN
-1085 LISVIEIR
+1085 LITIIEIR
-1093 NMCRVLNITE
+1093 NMCKVLNITE
-1103 LKCNSEC
+1103 LKCKCEH
-1110 FVISPNNLKFRL
+1110 FVIMPYNLKFRL
-1122 TNSEKRDILLTIKV
+1122 TKGEKRDILLTIKA
-1136 TLKDMIKSRELNEN
+1136 TLKNFIESRSLNI
-1150 MEKGKI
+1150 EKGKI

>member
-8 PIKFSKFNQLVK
+8 PIKFSKFNKLLK
-20 DIEKGNE
+20 DIESSNNE
-27 NLSILGLTDS
+27 KISILGLTDS
-37 QNAHMI
+37 QKAHMV

-57 CPNVTSAK
+57 CPNVTTAK
-65 KMIQDLKFYSNT
+65 KMIQDLKFYSET
-77 EIVYFPAREIIYY
+77 EIVYLPPREVIYY
-90 ESDIESREIENAR
+90 DSDIESREIENAR
-103 VYCINKILSNDSCII
+103 VYAINKLIEKTPCII
-118 VTTIEALMQRMLP
+118 VTVMEALMQKMLP
-131 KSSYENKSI
+131 KSTYENKNVC
-140 KFKEMAEISLD
+140 FKVQNEIDMDNIVS
-151 DVVKTLVE
+151 TLVS
-159 LGYSKHDIVEAKGE
+159 LGYSKHEIVDGKGK
-173 FAVRGGIIDVFDI
+173 FAVRGGIIDVFPTSSDI
-186 NQDSPY
+186 PY

-198 NEIDSIREFDIE
+198 DEIDSIRTFDTD
-210 TQKSTNS
+210 TQKSTDN
-217 VTEFEITFSNEYII
+217 VQEFEISFSNEYIVSEDKKNHVIEKLRNKIETENI
-231 SNKKKEK
+231 SNELKK
-238 VLDILRSEV
+238 
-247 EEDISKDLRN
+247 
-257 KIKEDIEKIEENGPY
+257 KIKEDIEIIEESNINR
-272 KNIYQ
+272 NIYK

-282 LDEDIT
+282 LEEDIT
-288 ILDYLEDRAIYFA
+288 LLDYFEDRVIYF
-301 DTSRCFERAKGI
+301 DEISRCEQRAKAI
-313 IAENNE
+313 VLENEE
-319 TLKIMLDKNI
+319 TLKIMVEKEQ
-329 VHPKYAFKYNKF
+329 VHPKYAFRYENFEKLESKYTN
-341 EEDIEVKYKHL
+341 L
-352 LTIYLDRINKDR
+352 LTVYLDRINKDR
-364 NLHAKRKEYSFSCRE
+364 NLHAKRKEYTFSCRE

-390 INEIKNYLN
+390 IGEIKRYLN
-399 GENLVILV
+399 GQNLVILV
-407 FSSLKKVETIK
+407 FSTLKKVETIK
-418 NALIDNGVKVKQVYS
+418 NALIDNNIKIKQVYS
-433 LEEIDSEERTYAYI
+433 LNEIDEKNREYAYI

-453 SGFVYHDMNIVLLAE
+453 SGFVYEEMNLVVLAE
-468 DIAGTNLKA
+468 DISGTNLK
-477 NQKKS
+477 NSKKVS

-495 LNIGDYVVHETHG
+495 LTVGDYVVHQTYG

-515 ETVETYGTVR
+515 ETVETYGIVK

-544 LEYVKK
+544 LEYIKK
-550 YVCDEGFVP
+550 YVCDEGFTP
-559 KVNKLGTKEW
+559 KINKLGSKDW
-569 EKTKYKVGK
+569 EKTKHKVGK

-589 LYAKREQAI
+589 LYAKREQAV
-598 GYAFDKDTP
+598 GYAFPKDTP

-617 YELTEDQRRCIE
+617 YELTDDQKRCIDE
-629 EIKKDMESQRP
+629 MKKDMEDSKP

-664 VMSGKQ
+664 VMGGKQ

-707 PKEQREILEKL
+707 AKEQKEIIQKL
-718 ELGDIDVVVGT
+718 ELGDIDVIVGT
-729 HRLLSKDVKYKDL
+729 HRLLSKDVKFKDL

-793 VILEPPQERMPVH
+793 VILEPPLERMPVH

-812 DDQVIKQAIEKELD
+812 DNFIIKQAIEKELD

-837 VENIEEIA
+837 VENIDEITN
-845 DKVRKLVPYANV
+845 KVHELVPYAKV
-857 EYAHGQM
+857 ECAHGQM
-864 SPKQV
+864 PPKQV

-876 MDKDVNVLV
+876 MDKEVNVLV

-898 ANTIVVENADKL
+898 ANTIIVENADKL

-924 SNKMSYAYVT
+924 SNKMAYAYVT
-934 YNKQRTISEDAEKRL
+934 YDKRRTISEDAEKRL

-994 SAMLERAIKEEQNI
+994 SAMLERAINEE
-1008 MKNNNESSEVNEAD
+1008 KALLNNEKISENNEID
-1022 YINKDVKI
+1022 YLKNDVKI
-1030 TIDISAN
+1030 SIDISAN
-1037 IPDSYISSSKI
+1037 IPDKYISSSAV

-1059 NNEDELREITLEL
+1059 TDEEKLRDVTLEL
-1072 IDRFGNLPKEVEN
+1072 IDRFGDIPKEVQN
-1085 LISVIEIR
+1085 LITIIEIR
-1093 NMCRVLNITE
+1093 NMCKVLNITE
-1103 LKCNSEC
+1103 LKCKCEH
-1110 FVISPNNLKFRL
+1110 FVIMPYNLKFRL
-1122 TNSEKRDILLTIKV
+1122 TKGEKRDILLTIKA
-1136 TLKDMIKSRELNEN
+1136 TLKNFIESRSLNI
-1150 MEKGKI
+1150 EKGKI

>member
-1 MNVLVEE
+1 MNVLIEE
-8 PIKFSKFNQLVK
+8 PIKFSKFNKLVK
-20 DIEKGNE
+20 DIEIGNDR
-27 NLSILGLTDS
+27 LSIIGLTDS

-43 YSLYNYSKKNPVIV
+43 YSLYNYSKRNPVIV
-57 CPNVTSAK
+57 CPNVTAAK
-65 KMIQDLKFYSNT
+65 KMIQDLKFYSNI
-77 EIVYFPAREIIYY
+77 EIVYFPAREVIYY
-90 ESDIESREIENAR
+90 DSDIESREIENAR
-103 VYCINKILSNDSCII
+103 VYAINKILTGKPCII
-118 VTTIEALMQRMLP
+118 VTVIEALMQKMLS
-131 KSSYENKSI
+131 KDTYKNKSMV
-140 KFKEMAEISLD
+140 FKTENEISLD
-151 DVVKTLVE
+151 DISCNLLE
-159 LGYSKHDIVEAKGE
+159 LGYSRHEIVDSKGQ
-173 FAVRGGIIDVFDI
+173 FAVRGGIIDIFPI
-186 NQDSPY
+186 NADSPY

-198 NEIDSIREFDIE
+198 NEIDSIREFDVE
-210 TQKSTNS
+210 TQKSTNNIS
-217 VTEFEITFSNEYII
+217 EFEITFSNEYIVAEE
-231 SNKKKEK
+231 KKEK
-238 VLDILRSEV
+238 LDILKKEL
-247 EEDISKDLRN
+247 ETENISNELKK
-257 KIKEDIEKIEENGPY
+257 KINEDIEKIEENGPQ

-282 LDEDIT
+282 VDEDIT
-288 ILDYLEDRAIYFA
+288 FLDYLDDRVIYF
-301 DTSRCFERAKGI
+301 TEISRCFERAKAI

-319 TLKIMLDKNI
+319 TLKIVLNKDI
-329 VHPKYAFKYNKF
+329 VHPKYAFKYSNF
-341 EEDIEVKYKHL
+341 EELEVKYKHL
-352 LTIYLDRINKDR
+352 LTVYLDRINKDR

-390 INEIKNYLN
+390 INEIKKYLN
-399 GENLVILV
+399 GENLVIIV
-407 FSSLKKVETIK
+407 FSTLKKVETIK
-418 NALIDNGVKVKQVYS
+418 NALIDNGIKTKQVYS
-433 LEEIDSEERTYAYI
+433 LDEVNANDRNQVYI

-453 SGFVYHDMNIVLLAE
+453 SGFVYEEMNIVVLAE
-468 DIAGTNLKA
+468 DISGTNLK
-477 NQKKS
+477 NDKKKS

-515 ETVETYGTVR
+515 ETVETYGVVK

-550 YVCDEGFVP
+550 YVCEDGFVP

-569 EKTKYKVGK
+569 ERTKYKVGK

-589 LYAKREQAI
+589 LYAKREQAV

-617 YELTEDQRRCIE
+617 YELTEDQKRCIDE
-629 EIKKDMESQRP
+629 MKKDMEAAKP

-664 VMSGKQ
+664 VMGGKQ

-707 PKEQREILEKL
+707 KKEQKEILQQL
-718 ELGDIDVVVGT
+718 ELGGIDVVVGT
-729 HRLLSKDVKYKDL
+729 HRLLSKDVKFKDL

-750 HRFGVEHKETIKKYK
+750 QRFGVEHKEAIKKYR
-765 TGVDVLSMTATPIPR
+765 TGVDVLSMSATPIPR

-793 VILEPPQERMPVH
+793 VILEPPLERMPVH

-812 DDQVIKQAIEKELD
+812 DDEIIKQAIEKELD

-845 DKVRKLVPYANV
+845 EKVKRLVPYAKV

-864 SPKQV
+864 PPKQV
-869 EDIMLRF
+869 EDIMLKF
-876 MDKDVNVLV
+876 MDRDINVLV

-924 SNKMSYAYVT
+924 SNKLAYAYVT
-934 YNKQRTISEDAEKRL
+934 YNKGRTISEDAEKRL

-994 SAMLERAIKEEQNI
+994 AAMLERAIKEEQ
-1008 MKNNNESSEVNEAD
+1008 A
-1022 YINKDVKI
+1022 INKNEEVGNLNETNYLNNDVKI
-1030 TIDISAN
+1030 SIDISAN
-1037 IPDSYISSSKI
+1037 IPDSYISSSSV

-1059 NNEDELREITLEL
+1059 NSEEELRDITLEL
-1072 IDRFGNLPKEVEN
+1072 IDRFGNVPKELEN
-1085 LISVIEIR
+1085 LISIIEIR
-1093 NMCRVLNITE
+1093 NLCRELNITE
-1103 LKCNSEC
+1103 LKCKCEH
-1110 FVISPNNLKFRL
+1110 FVILPYNMKFRL
-1122 TNSEKRDILLTIKV
+1122 TKGEKHDILLTVKT
-1136 TLKDMIKSRELNEN
+1136 TLKDLIKSRSLEN

>member
-8 PIKFSKFNQLVK
+8 PIKFSKFNKLLK
-20 DIEKGNE
+20 DIESSNNE
-27 NLSILGLTDS
+27 KISILGLTDS
-37 QNAHMI
+37 QKAHMI
-43 YSLYNYSKKNPVIV
+43 YSLYNYSKKSPVIV

-65 KMIQDLKFYSNT
+65 KMIQDLKFYSET
-77 EIVYFPAREIIYY
+77 EIVYLPPREVIYY
-90 ESDIESREIENAR
+90 DSDIESREIENAR
-103 VYCINKILSNDSCII
+103 VYAINKLVEGTPCII
-118 VTTIEALMQRMLP
+118 VTVMEALMQKMLP
-131 KSSYENKSI
+131 KSTYENKNVF
-140 KFKEMAEISLD
+140 FKVQNEIDMDKIVS
-151 DVVKTLVE
+151 TLVS
-159 LGYSKHDIVEAKGE
+159 LGYSKHEIVDGKGK
-173 FAVRGGIIDVFDI
+173 FAVRGGIIDVFPTGSDM
-186 NQDSPY
+186 PY

-198 NEIDSIREFDIE
+198 DEIDSIRTFDTD
-210 TQKSTNS
+210 TQKSMDS
-217 VTEFEITFSNEYII
+217 VQEFEISFSNEYIVSEDKKNHVIEKLTNEIEAGDI
-231 SNKKKEK
+231 SNELKK
-238 VLDILRSEV
+238 
-247 EEDISKDLRN
+247 
-257 KIKEDIEKIEENGPY
+257 KIKEDIEIIEESNINR
-272 KNIYQ
+272 NIYK

-282 LDEDIT
+282 LEEDIT
-288 ILDYLEDRAIYFA
+288 LLDYFEDRVIYF
-301 DTSRCFERAKGI
+301 DEISRCEQRAKAI
-313 IAENNE
+313 VLENEE
-319 TLKIMLDKNI
+319 TLKIMIEKEQ
-329 VHPKYAFKYNKF
+329 VHPKYAFRYENFEKLESKYTN
-341 EEDIEVKYKHL
+341 L
-352 LTIYLDRINKDR
+352 LTVYLDRINKDR
-364 NLHAKRKEYSFSCRE
+364 NLHAKRKEYTFSCRE
-379 VNFFRSSMDVQ
+379 VNFFRGSMDVQ
-390 INEIKNYLN
+390 IGEIKRYLN
-399 GENLVILV
+399 GQNLVILV
-407 FSSLKKVETIK
+407 FSTLKKVETIK
-418 NALIDNGVKVKQVYS
+418 NALIDNDVKIKQVYS
-433 LEEIDSEERTYAYI
+433 INEIDGKNREYAYI

-453 SGFVYHDMNIVLLAE
+453 SGFVYEDMNLVVLAE
-468 DIAGTNLKA
+468 DISGTNLK
-477 NQKKS
+477 NTKKVS

-495 LNIGDYVVHETHG
+495 LTVGDYVVHQTYG

-515 ETVETYGTVR
+515 ETVETYGVVK

-530 EYKDGGVLY
+530 EYKDGGILY

-544 LEYVKK
+544 LEYIKK
-550 YVCDEGFVP
+550 YVCDEGFTP
-559 KVNKLGTKEW
+559 KINKLGSKEW
-569 EKTKYKVGK
+569 EKTKHKVGK

-589 LYAKREQAI
+589 LYAKREQAV
-598 GYAFDKDTP
+598 GYAFPKDTP

-617 YELTEDQRRCIE
+617 YELTDDQKRCIDE
-629 EIKKDMESQRP
+629 MKKDMEDSKP

-664 VMSGKQ
+664 VMGGKQ

-707 PKEQREILEKL
+707 AKEQKEIIQKL

-729 HRLLSKDVKYKDL
+729 HRLLSKDVKFKDL

-750 HRFGVEHKETIKKYK
+750 HRFGVEHKEAIKKYK

-793 VILEPPQERMPVH
+793 VILEPPLERMPVH

-812 DDQVIKQAIEKELD
+812 DNVIIKQAIEKELD

-837 VENIEEIA
+837 VENIDEITN
-845 DKVRKLVPYANV
+845 KVHELVPYAKV
-857 EYAHGQM
+857 ECAHGQM
-864 SPKQV
+864 PPKQV

-876 MDKDVNVLV
+876 MDKEVNVLV

-898 ANTIVVENADKL
+898 ANTIIVENADKL

-924 SNKMSYAYVT
+924 SNKMAYAYVT
-934 YNKQRTISEDAEKRL
+934 YDKRRTISEDAEKRL

-994 SAMLERAIKEEQNI
+994 SAMLQRAINEE
-1008 MKNNNESSEVNEAD
+1008 KALLNNEKIPENNEID
-1022 YINKDVKI
+1022 YLKNDVKI
-1030 TIDISAN
+1030 SIDVSAN
-1037 IPDSYISSSKI
+1037 IPDKYISSSAV

-1059 NNEDELREITLEL
+1059 TDEEKLRDVTLEL
-1072 IDRFGNLPKEVEN
+1072 IDRFGDMPKEVQN
-1085 LISVIEIR
+1085 LIAIIEIR
-1093 NMCRVLNITE
+1093 NMCKVLNITE
-1103 LKCNSEC
+1103 LKCKCEH
-1110 FVISPNNLKFRL
+1110 FVIMPYNLKFRL
-1122 TNSEKRDILLTIKV
+1122 TKGEKRDILLTIKA
-1136 TLKDMIKSRELNEN
+1136 TLKNFIESRSLNI
-1150 MEKGKI
+1150 EKGKI

>member
-8 PIKFSKFNQLVK
+8 PIKFSKFNKLLK
-20 DIEKGNE
+20 DIESSNNE
-27 NLSILGLTDS
+27 KISILGLTDS
-37 QNAHMI
+37 QKAHMI
-43 YSLYNYSKKNPVIV
+43 YSLYNYSKKSPVIV

-65 KMIQDLKFYSNT
+65 KMIQDLKFYSET
-77 EIVYFPAREIIYY
+77 EIVYLPPREVIYY
-90 ESDIESREIENAR
+90 DSDIESREIENAR
-103 VYCINKILSNDSCII
+103 VYAINKIIEETPCII
-118 VTTIEALMQRMLP
+118 VTVMEALMQKMLP
-131 KSSYENKSI
+131 KSTYENKNVC
-140 KFKEMAEISLD
+140 FKVQNEIDMDNIVS
-151 DVVKTLVE
+151 TLVS
-159 LGYSKHDIVEAKGE
+159 LGYSKHEIVDGKGK
-173 FAVRGGIIDVFDI
+173 FAVRGGIIDVFPTSSDM
-186 NQDSPY
+186 PY

-198 NEIDSIREFDIE
+198 DEIDSIRTFDTD
-210 TQKSTNS
+210 TQKSMDN
-217 VTEFEITFSNEYII
+217 VQEFEISFSNEYIVSEDKKNHVIEKLTNEIEAGDI
-231 SNKKKEK
+231 SNELKK
-238 VLDILRSEV
+238 
-247 EEDISKDLRN
+247 
-257 KIKEDIEKIEENGPY
+257 KIKEDIEIIEESNINR
-272 KNIYQ
+272 NIYK

-282 LDEDIT
+282 LEEDIT
-288 ILDYLEDRAIYFA
+288 LLDYFEDRVIYF
-301 DTSRCFERAKGI
+301 DEISRCEQRAKAI
-313 IAENNE
+313 VLENEE
-319 TLKIMLDKNI
+319 TLKIMIEKEQ
-329 VHPKYAFKYNKF
+329 VHPKYAFRYENFEKLESKYTN
-341 EEDIEVKYKHL
+341 L
-352 LTIYLDRINKDR
+352 LTVYLDRINKDR
-364 NLHAKRKEYSFSCRE
+364 NLHAKRKEYTFSCRE
-379 VNFFRSSMDVQ
+379 VNFFRGSMDVQ
-390 INEIKNYLN
+390 IGEIKRYLN
-399 GENLVILV
+399 GQNLVILV
-407 FSSLKKVETIK
+407 FSTLKKVETIK
-418 NALIDNGVKVKQVYS
+418 NALIDNDVKIKQVYS
-433 LEEIDSEERTYAYI
+433 INEIDGKNREYAYI

-453 SGFVYHDMNIVLLAE
+453 SGFVYEDMNLVVLAE
-468 DIAGTNLKA
+468 DISGTNLK
-477 NQKKS
+477 NTKKVS

-495 LNIGDYVVHETHG
+495 LTVGDYVVHQTYG

-515 ETVETYGTVR
+515 ETVETYGVVK

-530 EYKDGGVLY
+530 EYKDGGILY

-544 LEYVKK
+544 LEYIKK
-550 YVCDEGFVP
+550 YVCDEGFTP
-559 KVNKLGTKEW
+559 KINKLGSKEW
-569 EKTKYKVGK
+569 EKTKHKVGK

-589 LYAKREQAI
+589 LYAKREQAV
-598 GYAFDKDTP
+598 GYAFPKDTP

-617 YELTEDQRRCIE
+617 YELTDDQKRCIDE
-629 EIKKDMESQRP
+629 MKKDMEDSKP

-664 VMSGKQ
+664 VMGGKQ

-707 PKEQREILEKL
+707 AKEQKEIIQKL

-729 HRLLSKDVKYKDL
+729 HRLLSKDVKFKDL

-750 HRFGVEHKETIKKYK
+750 HRFGVEHKEAIKKYK

-793 VILEPPQERMPVH
+793 VILEPPLERMPVH

-812 DDQVIKQAIEKELD
+812 DNVIIKQAIEKELD

-837 VENIEEIA
+837 VENIDEITN
-845 DKVRKLVPYANV
+845 KVHELVPYAKV
-857 EYAHGQM
+857 ECAHGQM
-864 SPKQV
+864 PPKQV

-876 MDKDVNVLV
+876 MDKEVNVLV

-898 ANTIVVENADKL
+898 ANTIIVENADKL

-924 SNKMSYAYVT
+924 SNKMAYAYVT
-934 YNKQRTISEDAEKRL
+934 YDKRRTISEDAEKRL

-994 SAMLERAIKEEQNI
+994 SAMLQRAINEE
-1008 MKNNNESSEVNEAD
+1008 KALLNNEKIPENNEID
-1022 YINKDVKI
+1022 YLKNDVKI
-1030 TIDISAN
+1030 SIDVSAN
-1037 IPDSYISSSKI
+1037 IPDKYISSSAV

-1059 NNEDELREITLEL
+1059 TDEEKLRDVTLEL
-1072 IDRFGNLPKEVEN
+1072 IDRFGDMPKEVQN
-1085 LISVIEIR
+1085 LIAIIEIR
-1093 NMCRVLNITE
+1093 NMCKVLNITE
-1103 LKCNSEC
+1103 LKCKCEH
-1110 FVISPNNLKFRL
+1110 FVIMPYNLKFML
-1122 TNSEKRDILLTIKV
+1122 TKGEKRDILLTIKA
-1136 TLKDMIKSRELNEN
+1136 TLKNFIESRSLNI
-1150 MEKGKI
+1150 EKGKI

>member
-8 PIKFSKFNQLVK
+8 PIKFSKFNKLLK
-20 DIEKGNE
+20 DIESSNNE
-27 NLSILGLTDS
+27 KISILGLTDS
-37 QNAHMI
+37 QKAHMI
-43 YSLYNYSKKNPVIV
+43 YSLYNYSKKSPVIV

-65 KMIQDLKFYSNT
+65 KMIQDLKFYSET
-77 EIVYFPAREIIYY
+77 EIVYLPPREVIYY
-90 ESDIESREIENAR
+90 DSDIESREIENAR
-103 VYCINKILSNDSCII
+103 VYAINKIIEETPCII
-118 VTTIEALMQRMLP
+118 VTVMEALMQKMLP
-131 KSSYENKSI
+131 KSTYENKNVF
-140 KFKEMAEISLD
+140 FKVQNEIDMDNIIS
-151 DVVKTLVE
+151 TLVS
-159 LGYSKHDIVEAKGE
+159 LGYSKHEIVDGKGK
-173 FAVRGGIIDVFDI
+173 FAVRGGIIDVFPTGSDM
-186 NQDSPY
+186 PY

-198 NEIDSIREFDIE
+198 DEIDSIRTFDTD
-210 TQKSTNS
+210 TQKSMDS
-217 VTEFEITFSNEYII
+217 VQEFEISFSNEYIVSEDKKNHVIEKLTNEIEAGDI
-231 SNKKKEK
+231 SNELKK
-238 VLDILRSEV
+238 
-247 EEDISKDLRN
+247 
-257 KIKEDIEKIEENGPY
+257 KIKEDIEIIEESNINR
-272 KNIYQ
+272 NIYK

-282 LDEDIT
+282 LEEDIT
-288 ILDYLEDRAIYFA
+288 LLDYFEDRVIYF
-301 DTSRCFERAKGI
+301 DEISRCEQRAKAI
-313 IAENNE
+313 VLENEE
-319 TLKIMLDKNI
+319 TLKIMIEKEQ
-329 VHPKYAFKYNKF
+329 VHPKYAFRYENFEKLESKYTN
-341 EEDIEVKYKHL
+341 L
-352 LTIYLDRINKDR
+352 LTVYLDRINKDR
-364 NLHAKRKEYSFSCRE
+364 NLHAKRKEYTFSCRE
-379 VNFFRSSMDVQ
+379 VNFFRGSMDVQ
-390 INEIKNYLN
+390 IGEIKRYLN
-399 GENLVILV
+399 GQNLVILV
-407 FSSLKKVETIK
+407 FSTLKKVETIK
-418 NALIDNGVKVKQVYS
+418 NALIDNNIKIKQVYS
-433 LEEIDSEERTYAYI
+433 LNEIDEKNREYAYI

-453 SGFVYHDMNIVLLAE
+453 SGFVYEDMNLVVLAE
-468 DIAGTNLKA
+468 DISGTNLK
-477 NQKKS
+477 NTKKVS

-495 LNIGDYVVHETHG
+495 LTVGDYVVHQTYG

-515 ETVETYGTVR
+515 ETVETYGVVK

-544 LEYVKK
+544 LEYIKK
-550 YVCDEGFVP
+550 YVCDEGFTP
-559 KVNKLGTKEW
+559 KINKLGSKEW
-569 EKTKYKVGK
+569 EKTKHKVGK

-589 LYAKREQAI
+589 LYAKREQAV
-598 GYAFDKDTP
+598 GYAFPKDTP

-617 YELTEDQRRCIE
+617 YELTDDQKRCIDE
-629 EIKKDMESQRP
+629 MKKDMEDSKP

-664 VMSGKQ
+664 VMGGKQ

-707 PKEQREILEKL
+707 AKEQKEIIQKL

-729 HRLLSKDVKYKDL
+729 HRLLSKDVKFKDL

-750 HRFGVEHKETIKKYK
+750 HRFGVEHKEAIKKYK

-793 VILEPPQERMPVH
+793 VILEPPLERMPVH

-812 DDQVIKQAIEKELD
+812 DNVIIKQAIEKELD

-837 VENIEEIA
+837 VENIDEITN
-845 DKVRKLVPYANV
+845 KVHELVPYAKV
-857 EYAHGQM
+857 ECAHGQM
-864 SPKQV
+864 PPKQV

-876 MDKDVNVLV
+876 MDKEVNVLV

-898 ANTIVVENADKL
+898 ANTIIVENADKL

-924 SNKMSYAYVT
+924 SNKMAYAYVT
-934 YNKQRTISEDAEKRL
+934 YDKRRTISEDAEKRL

-994 SAMLERAIKEEQNI
+994 SAMLQRAINEE
-1008 MKNNNESSEVNEAD
+1008 KALLNNEKIPENNEID
-1022 YINKDVKI
+1022 YLKNDVKI
-1030 TIDISAN
+1030 SIDVSAN
-1037 IPDSYISSSKI
+1037 IPDKYISSSAV

-1059 NNEDELREITLEL
+1059 TDEEKLRDVTLEL
-1072 IDRFGNLPKEVEN
+1072 IDRFGDMPKEVQN
-1085 LISVIEIR
+1085 LIAIIEIR
-1093 NMCRVLNITE
+1093 NMCKVLNITE
-1103 LKCNSEC
+1103 LKCKCEH
-1110 FVISPNNLKFRL
+1110 FVIMPYNLKFML
-1122 TNSEKRDILLTIKV
+1122 TKGEKRDILLTIKA
-1136 TLKDMIKSRELNEN
+1136 TLKNFIESRSLNI
-1150 MEKGKI
+1150 EKGKI

>member
-8 PIKFSKFNQLVK
+8 PIKFSKFNKLLK
-20 DIEKGNE
+20 DIESSNNE
-27 NLSILGLTDS
+27 KISILGLTDS
-37 QNAHMI
+37 QKAHMI
-43 YSLYNYSKKNPVIV
+43 YSLYNYSKKSPVIV

-65 KMIQDLKFYSNT
+65 KMIQDLKFYSET
-77 EIVYFPAREIIYY
+77 EIVYLPPREVIYY
-90 ESDIESREIENAR
+90 DSDIESREIENAR
-103 VYCINKILSNDSCII
+103 VYAINKIIEETPCII
-118 VTTIEALMQRMLP
+118 VTVMEALMQKMLP
-131 KSSYENKSI
+131 KSTYENKNVC
-140 KFKEMAEISLD
+140 FKVQNEIDMDNIVS
-151 DVVKTLVE
+151 TLVS
-159 LGYSKHDIVEAKGE
+159 LGYSKHEIVDGKGK
-173 FAVRGGIIDVFDI
+173 FAVRGGIIDVFPTSSDM
-186 NQDSPY
+186 PY

-198 NEIDSIREFDIE
+198 DEIDSIRTFDTD
-210 TQKSTNS
+210 TQKSMDN
-217 VTEFEITFSNEYII
+217 VQEFEISFSNEYIVSEDKKNHVIEKLTNEIEAGDI
-231 SNKKKEK
+231 SNELKK
-238 VLDILRSEV
+238 
-247 EEDISKDLRN
+247 
-257 KIKEDIEKIEENGPY
+257 KIKEDIEIIEESNINR
-272 KNIYQ
+272 NIYK

-282 LDEDIT
+282 LEEDIT
-288 ILDYLEDRAIYFA
+288 LLDYFEDRVIYF
-301 DTSRCFERAKGI
+301 DEISRCEQRAKAI
-313 IAENNE
+313 VLENEE
-319 TLKIMLDKNI
+319 TLKIMIEKEQ
-329 VHPKYAFKYNKF
+329 VHPKYAFRYENFEKLESKYTN
-341 EEDIEVKYKHL
+341 L
-352 LTIYLDRINKDR
+352 LTVYLDRINKDR
-364 NLHAKRKEYSFSCRE
+364 NLHAKRKEYTFSCRE
-379 VNFFRSSMDVQ
+379 VNFFRGSMDVQ
-390 INEIKNYLN
+390 IGEIKRYLN
-399 GENLVILV
+399 GQNLVILV
-407 FSSLKKVETIK
+407 FSTLKKVETIK
-418 NALIDNGVKVKQVYS
+418 NALIDNDVKIKQVYS
-433 LEEIDSEERTYAYI
+433 INEIDGKNREYAYI

-453 SGFVYHDMNIVLLAE
+453 SGFVYEDMNLVVLAE
-468 DIAGTNLKA
+468 DISGTNLK
-477 NQKKS
+477 NTKKVS

-495 LNIGDYVVHETHG
+495 LTVGDYVVHQTYG

-515 ETVETYGTVR
+515 ETVETYGVVK

-530 EYKDGGVLY
+530 EYKDGGILY

-544 LEYVKK
+544 LEYIKK
-550 YVCDEGFVP
+550 YVCDEGFTP
-559 KVNKLGTKEW
+559 KINKLGSKEW
-569 EKTKYKVGK
+569 EKTKHKVGK

-589 LYAKREQAI
+589 LYAKREQAV
-598 GYAFDKDTP
+598 GYAFPKDTP

-617 YELTEDQRRCIE
+617 YELTDDQKRCIDE
-629 EIKKDMESQRP
+629 MKKDMEDSKP

-664 VMSGKQ
+664 VMGGKQ

-707 PKEQREILEKL
+707 AKEQKEIIQKL

-729 HRLLSKDVKYKDL
+729 HRLLSKDVKFKDL

-750 HRFGVEHKETIKKYK
+750 HRFGVEHKEAIKKYK

-793 VILEPPQERMPVH
+793 VILEPPLERMPVH

-812 DDQVIKQAIEKELD
+812 DNVIIKQAIEKELD

-837 VENIEEIA
+837 VENIDEITN
-845 DKVRKLVPYANV
+845 KVHELVPYAKV
-857 EYAHGQM
+857 ECAHGQM
-864 SPKQV
+864 PPKHV

-876 MDKDVNVLV
+876 MDKEVNVLV

-898 ANTIVVENADKL
+898 ANTIIVENADKL

-924 SNKMSYAYVT
+924 SNKMAYAYVT
-934 YNKQRTISEDAEKRL
+934 YDKRRTISEDAEKRL

-994 SAMLERAIKEEQNI
+994 SAMLQRAINEE
-1008 MKNNNESSEVNEAD
+1008 KALLNNEKIPENNEID
-1022 YINKDVKI
+1022 YLKNDVKI
-1030 TIDISAN
+1030 SIDVSAN
-1037 IPDSYISSSKI
+1037 IPDKYISSSAV

-1059 NNEDELREITLEL
+1059 TDEEKLRDVTLEL
-1072 IDRFGNLPKEVEN
+1072 IDRFGDMPKEVQN
-1085 LISVIEIR
+1085 LIAIIEIR
-1093 NMCRVLNITE
+1093 NMCKVLNITE
-1103 LKCNSEC
+1103 LKCKCEH
-1110 FVISPNNLKFRL
+1110 FVIMPYNLKFML
-1122 TNSEKRDILLTIKV
+1122 TKGEKRDILLTIKA
-1136 TLKDMIKSRELNEN
+1136 TLKNFIESRSLNI
-1150 MEKGKI
+1150 EKGKI

>member
-1 MNVLVEE
+1 MNVLIEE
-8 PIKFSKFNQLVK
+8 PIKFSKFNKLVK
-20 DIEKGNE
+20 DIEDGNE
-27 NLSILGLTDS
+27 KLSILGLTDS

-43 YSLYNYSKKNPVIV
+43 YSIYNYSKKSPVIV

-65 KMIQDLKFYSNT
+65 KMMQDLKFYSET
-77 EIVYFPAREIIYY
+77 EIIYFPAREVIYY
-90 ESDIESREIENAR
+90 DSDIESREIENAR
-103 VYCINKILSNDSCII
+103 VYAINKILSNQPCII
-118 VTTIEALMQRMLP
+118 VTVIEALMQRMLP
-131 KSSYENKSI
+131 KETYENKSRG
-140 KFKEMAEISLD
+140 FKTQNEISLED
-151 DVVKTLVE
+151 ISSNLLE
-159 LGYSKHDIVEAKGE
+159 LGYSRHEIVDSKGQ
-173 FAVRGGIIDVFDI
+173 FAVRGGIIDIFPI
-186 NQDSPY
+186 NSEAPY

-198 NEIDSIREFDIE
+198 NEIDSIREYNVE
-210 TQKSTNS
+210 TQKSTNNIS
-217 VTEFEITFSNEYII
+217 EFEITFSNEYII
-231 SNKKKEK
+231 SEDKKEQ
-238 VLDILRSEV
+238 VLDILRDEL
-247 EEDISKDLRN
+247 ENDNISKELKK
-257 KIKEDIEKIEENGPY
+257 KISEDIEKIEENGVQ

-277 YFNLF
+277 YFDLFIDKEITF
-282 LDEDIT
+282 LDYI
-288 ILDYLEDRAIYFA
+288 EDRVIYFSEV
-301 DTSRCFERAKGI
+301 SRCFERAKAI

-319 TLKIMLDKNI
+319 TLKIVLNKEI
-329 VHPKYAFKYNKF
+329 VHPKYAFKYIN
-341 EEDIEVKYKHL
+341 IENLETKYKHL
-352 LTIYLDRINKDR
+352 LTVYLDRINKDR

-390 INEIKNYLN
+390 INEIKKYLN

-407 FSSLKKVETIK
+407 FSTLKKVETIK
-418 NALIDNGVKVKQVYS
+418 NALVDNGIKTKQVYS
-433 LEEIDSEERTYAYI
+433 LDEVNSNDRDKAYI

-453 SGFVYHDMNIVLLAE
+453 SGFVYEDMNIVLLAE
-468 DIAGTNLKA
+468 DISGTNLK
-477 NQKKS
+477 NSKKKS

-495 LNIGDYVVHETHG
+495 LNVGDYVVHETHG

-515 ETVETYGTVR
+515 ETVETYGVVK

-550 YVCDEGFVP
+550 YVCEDGFVP

-589 LYAKREQAI
+589 LYAKREQAV
-598 GYAFDKDTP
+598 GFAFDKDTP

-617 YELTEDQRRCIE
+617 YELTDDQKRCIDE
-629 EIKKDMESQRP
+629 MKKDMESSKP

-664 VMSGKQ
+664 VMGGKQ

-686 VFKHRMEDYGIRV
+686 VFKHRMEEYGIRV

-707 PKEQREILEKL
+707 LKEQKEILQKL

-729 HRLLSKDVKYKDL
+729 HRLLSKDVKFKDL

-750 HRFGVEHKETIKKYK
+750 QRFGVEHKEAIKKYR
-765 TGVDVLSMTATPIPR
+765 TGVDVLSMSATPIPR

-793 VILEPPQERMPVH
+793 VILEPPLERMPVH

-812 DDQVIKQAIEKELD
+812 DDKIIKQAIEKELD

-845 DKVRKLVPYANV
+845 EKVKRLVPYANV

-869 EDIMLRF
+869 EDIMLKF
-876 MDKDVNVLV
+876 MDRDINVLV

-924 SNKMSYAYVT
+924 SNRLAYAYVT
-934 YNKQRTISEDAEKRL
+934 YNKGRTISEDAEKRL

-994 SAMLERAIKEEQNI
+994 SAMLERAIKEEQALI
-1008 MKNNNESSEVNEAD
+1008 KNEKVDNLNETNYLNN
-1022 YINKDVKI
+1022 DVKI
-1030 TIDISAN
+1030 SIDISAN
-1037 IPDSYISSSKI
+1037 IPDSYISSSSV

-1059 NNEDELREITLEL
+1059 NDEEQIRDITLEL
-1072 IDRFGNLPKEVEN
+1072 IDRFGNVPKEVEN
-1085 LISVIEIR
+1085 LISIIEIR
-1093 NMCRVLNITE
+1093 NLCRELNITE
-1103 LKCNSEC
+1103 LKCKCEH
-1110 FVISPNNLKFRL
+1110 FVILPFNMKFRL
-1122 TNSEKRDILLTIKV
+1122 TKDEKRDILLTVKT
-1136 TLKDMIKSRELNEN
+1136 TLKDMIKSRSLED

>member
-1 MNVLVEE
+1 MNILIEE
-8 PIKFSKFNQLVK
+8 PIKFSKYNKLLN
-20 DIEKGNE
+20 DIKRNSNE
-27 NLSILGLTDS
+27 GLSILGLTDS
-37 QNAHMI
+37 QKAHMV
-43 YSLYNYSKKNPVIV
+43 YSLFNYSRKCPVIV
-57 CPNVTSAK
+57 CSNVTTAK
-65 KMIQDLKFYSNT
+65 KMIQDLKFYSET
-77 EIVYFPAREIIYY
+77 EIVYFPPREVIYY
-90 ESDIESREIENAR
+90 DSDTESREIENAR
-103 VYCINKILSNDSCII
+103 VYAINKVLEGSECII
-118 VTTIEALMQRMLP
+118 VTVVEALMQKMLP
-131 KSSYENKSI
+131 KSTYMGKDI
-140 KFKEMAEISLD
+140 VFKVGAEIDLESI
-151 DVVKTLVE
+151 VKTLSE
-159 LGYSKHDIVEAKGE
+159 LGYSKHEIVDGKGK
-173 FAVRGGIIDVFDI
+173 FAVRGGIIDVFPI
-186 NQDSPY
+186 NSDKPY

-198 NEIDSIREFDIE
+198 DEIDSIRTFDVD
-210 TQKSTNS
+210 TQKSQENVKS
-217 VTEFEITFSNEYII
+217 LEITFSNEYII
-231 SNKKKEK
+231 TEDKKVNVIER
-238 VLDILRSEV
+238 LNEIAEETILTELKKR
-247 EEDISKDLRN
+247 ILN
-257 KIKEDIEKIEENGPY
+257 DIEEIEENRIN
-272 KNIYQ
+272 KNIYK
-277 YFNLF
+277 YFDLF

-288 ILDYLEDRAIYFA
+288 FLDYLDGRVIYFDEMARIKDRAAAILL
-301 DTSRCFERAKGI
+301 
-313 IAENNE
+313 ENNE
-319 TLKIMLDKNI
+319 SLKILTEKEEI
-329 VHPKYAFKYNKF
+329 LPKYAFKYENF
-341 EEDIEVKYKHL
+341 EKLEIKHSNL
-352 LTIYLDRINKDR
+352 LTVYLDRINKDR

-390 INEIKNYLN
+390 IGEIKRYLN

-407 FSSLKKVETIK
+407 FSTLKKVETIK
-418 NALIDNGVKVKQVYS
+418 NALIDNGVKVKEVYS
-433 LEEIDSEERTYAYI
+433 LNEIDGENRSSAYI

-453 SGFVYHDMNIVLLAE
+453 SGFVYEDMNIALFAE
-468 DIAGTNLKA
+468 DISGTNLKS
-477 NQKKS
+477 KKAS

-495 LNIGDYVVHETHG
+495 LTVGDFVVHQSYG

-515 ETVETYGTVR
+515 ETVETYGVVK

-530 EYKDGGVLY
+530 EYRDGGMLY

-544 LEYVKK
+544 LEYIKK
-550 YVCDEGFVP
+550 YVCDEGFEP
-559 KVNKLGTKEW
+559 KINKLGTKDW
-569 EKTKYKVGK
+569 DKTKRKVGK

-589 LYAKREQAI
+589 LYAKREQAV
-598 GYAFDKDTP
+598 GFAFPTDTP

-617 YELTEDQRRCIE
+617 YELTDDQKRCIE
-629 EIKKDMESQRP
+629 EMKNDMESSKP

-664 VMSGKQ
+664 VMGGKQ

-707 PKEQREILEKL
+707 QKEQKEVLQKL

-729 HRLLSKDVKYKDL
+729 HRLLSKDVKFKDL

-750 HRFGVEHKETIKKYK
+750 HRFGVEHKEAIKKYK

-793 VILEPPQERMPVH
+793 VIMEPPLERMPVH

-812 DDQVIKQAIEKELD
+812 DSQVIKQAIEKELD

-837 VENIEEIA
+837 VENIDEITN
-845 DKVRKLVPYANV
+845 KVKELVPYAKV
-857 EYAHGQM
+857 ECAHGQM
-864 SPKQV
+864 PPKQV
-869 EDIMLRF
+869 EDIMIRF
-876 MDKDVNVLV
+876 MDKEVNVLV

-924 SNKMSYAYVT
+924 SNKMAYAYVT
-934 YNKQRTISEDAEKRL
+934 YDKRKTISEDAEKRL

-994 SAMLERAIKEEQNI
+994 SAMLERAINEE
-1008 MKNNNESSEVNEAD
+1008 KALLNNEKLPESSD
-1022 YINKDVKI
+1022 YDYLKNDVKLS
-1030 TIDISAN
+1030 IDISAN
-1037 IPDSYISSSKI
+1037 IPDTYISSSAI

-1059 NNEDELREITLEL
+1059 TDEEKLRDVTLEL
-1072 IDRFGNLPKEVEN
+1072 IDRFGNMPKEVEN
-1085 LISVIEIR
+1085 LISIIEIR
-1093 NMCRVLNITE
+1093 NMCKILNITE
-1103 LKCNSEC
+1103 LKCKCEH
-1110 FVISPNNLKFRL
+1110 FVILPYDLKFRL
-1122 TNSEKRDILLTIKV
+1122 TKGEKRDILLTIKA
-1136 TLKDMIKSRELNEN
+1136 TLKNLIESRNLKYS
-1150 MEKGKI
+1150 KGEDLK

>member
-8 PIKFSKFNQLVK
+8 PIKFSKFNKLVK
-20 DIEKGNE
+20 DIESNNNE
-27 NLSILGLTDS
+27 KISILGLTDS
-37 QNAHMI
+37 QKAHMV

-57 CPNVTSAK
+57 CPNVTTAK
-65 KMIQDLKFYSNT
+65 KMIQDLKFYSET
-77 EIVYFPAREIIYY
+77 EIVYLPPREVIYY
-90 ESDIESREIENAR
+90 DSDIESREIENAR
-103 VYCINKILSNDSCII
+103 VYAINKLIEKTPCII
-118 VTTIEALMQRMLP
+118 VTVMEALMQKMLP
-131 KSSYENKSI
+131 KSTYANKNVC
-140 KFKEMAEISLD
+140 FKVQNEIDMDNIVS
-151 DVVKTLVE
+151 TLVS
-159 LGYSKHDIVEAKGE
+159 LGYSKHEIVDGKGK
-173 FAVRGGIIDVFDI
+173 FAVRGGIIDVFPTSSDM
-186 NQDSPY
+186 PY

-198 NEIDSIREFDIE
+198 DEIDSIRTFDTD
-210 TQKSTNS
+210 TQKSMDN
-217 VTEFEITFSNEYII
+217 VQEFEISFSNEYIVSEDKKNHVIEKLRNKIETENI
-231 SNKKKEK
+231 SNELKK
-238 VLDILRSEV
+238 
-247 EEDISKDLRN
+247 
-257 KIKEDIEKIEENGPY
+257 KIKEDIEIIEESNINR
-272 KNIYQ
+272 NIYK

-282 LDEDIT
+282 LEEDIT
-288 ILDYLEDRAIYFA
+288 LLDYFEDRVIYF
-301 DTSRCFERAKGI
+301 DEISRCEQRAKAI
-313 IAENNE
+313 VLENEE
-319 TLKIMLDKNI
+319 TLKIMVEKEQ
-329 VHPKYAFKYNKF
+329 VHPKYAFRYENFEKLESKYTN
-341 EEDIEVKYKHL
+341 L
-352 LTIYLDRINKDR
+352 LTVYLDRINKDR
-364 NLHAKRKEYSFSCRE
+364 NLHAKRKEYTFSCRE

-390 INEIKNYLN
+390 IGEIKRYLN
-399 GENLVILV
+399 GQNLVILV
-407 FSSLKKVETIK
+407 FSTLKKVETIK
-418 NALIDNGVKVKQVYS
+418 NALIDNNIKIKQVYS
-433 LEEIDSEERTYAYI
+433 LNEIDEKNREYAYI

-453 SGFVYHDMNIVLLAE
+453 SGFVYEDMNLVVLAE
-468 DIAGTNLKA
+468 DISGTNLK
-477 NQKKS
+477 NSKKVS

-495 LNIGDYVVHETHG
+495 LTVGDYVVHQTYG

-515 ETVETYGTVR
+515 ETVETYGVVK

-544 LEYVKK
+544 LEYIKK
-550 YVCDEGFVP
+550 YVCDEGFTP
-559 KVNKLGTKEW
+559 KINKLGSKDW
-569 EKTKYKVGK
+569 EKTKHKVGK

-589 LYAKREQAI
+589 LYARREQAV
-598 GYAFDKDTP
+598 GYAFPKDTP

-617 YELTEDQRRCIE
+617 YELTDDQKRCIDE
-629 EIKKDMESQRP
+629 MKKDMEDSKP

-664 VMSGKQ
+664 VMGGKQ

-707 PKEQREILEKL
+707 AKEQKEIIQKL
-718 ELGDIDVVVGT
+718 ELGDIDVIVGT
-729 HRLLSKDVKYKDL
+729 HRLLSKDVKFKDL

-793 VILEPPQERMPVH
+793 VILEPPLERMPVH

-812 DDQVIKQAIEKELD
+812 DNVIIKQAIEKELD

-837 VENIEEIA
+837 VENIDEITN
-845 DKVRKLVPYANV
+845 KVHELVPYAKV
-857 EYAHGQM
+857 ECAHGQM
-864 SPKQV
+864 PPKQV

-876 MDKDVNVLV
+876 MNKEVNVLV

-898 ANTIVVENADKL
+898 ANTIIVENADKL

-924 SNKMSYAYVT
+924 SNKMAYAYIT
-934 YNKQRTISEDAEKRL
+934 YDKRRTISEDAEKRL

-994 SAMLERAIKEEQNI
+994 SAMLERAINEE
-1008 MKNNNESSEVNEAD
+1008 KALLNNEKISENNEID
-1022 YINKDVKI
+1022 YLKNDVKI
-1030 TIDISAN
+1030 SIDISAN
-1037 IPDSYISSSKI
+1037 IPDKYISSSAV

-1059 NNEDELREITLEL
+1059 TDEEKLRDVTLEL
-1072 IDRFGNLPKEVEN
+1072 IDRFGDIPKEVQN
-1085 LISVIEIR
+1085 LITIIEIR
-1093 NMCRVLNITE
+1093 NMCKVLNITE
-1103 LKCNSEC
+1103 LKCKCEH
-1110 FVISPNNLKFRL
+1110 FVIMPYNLKFRL
-1122 TNSEKRDILLTIKV
+1122 TKGEKRDILLTIKA
-1136 TLKDMIKSRELNEN
+1136 TLKNFIESRSLNI
-1150 MEKGKI
+1150 EKGKI

>member
-8 PIKFSKFNQLVK
+8 PIKFSKFNKLVK
-20 DIEKGNE
+20 DIESNNNE
-27 NLSILGLTDS
+27 KISILGLTDS
-37 QNAHMI
+37 QKAHMV

-57 CPNVTSAK
+57 CPNVTTAK
-65 KMIQDLKFYSNT
+65 KMIQDLKFYSET
-77 EIVYFPAREIIYY
+77 EIVYLPPREVIYY
-90 ESDIESREIENAR
+90 DSDIESREIENAR
-103 VYCINKILSNDSCII
+103 VYAINKIIEETPCII
-118 VTTIEALMQRMLP
+118 VTVMEALMQKMLP
-131 KSSYENKSI
+131 KSTYENKNVC
-140 KFKEMAEISLD
+140 FKVQNEIDMDNIVS
-151 DVVKTLVE
+151 TLVS
-159 LGYSKHDIVEAKGE
+159 LGYSKHEIVDGKGK
-173 FAVRGGIIDVFDI
+173 FAVRGGIIDVFPTSSDM
-186 NQDSPY
+186 PY

-198 NEIDSIREFDIE
+198 DEIDSIRTFDTD
-210 TQKSTNS
+210 TQKSTDN
-217 VTEFEITFSNEYII
+217 VQEFEISFSNEYIVSEDKKNHVIEKLRNKIETENI
-231 SNKKKEK
+231 SNELKK
-238 VLDILRSEV
+238 
-247 EEDISKDLRN
+247 
-257 KIKEDIEKIEENGPY
+257 KIKEDIEIIEESNINR
-272 KNIYQ
+272 NIYK

-282 LDEDIT
+282 LEEDIT
-288 ILDYLEDRAIYFA
+288 LLDYFEDRVIYF
-301 DTSRCFERAKGI
+301 DEISRCEQRAKAI
-313 IAENNE
+313 VLENEE
-319 TLKIMLDKNI
+319 TLKIMVEKEQ
-329 VHPKYAFKYNKF
+329 VHPKYAFRYENFEKLESKYTN
-341 EEDIEVKYKHL
+341 L
-352 LTIYLDRINKDR
+352 LTVYLDRINKDR
-364 NLHAKRKEYSFSCRE
+364 NLHAKRKEYTFSCRE

-390 INEIKNYLN
+390 IGEIKRYLN
-399 GENLVILV
+399 GQNLVILV
-407 FSSLKKVETIK
+407 FSTLKKVETIK
-418 NALIDNGVKVKQVYS
+418 NALIDNNIKIKQVYS
-433 LEEIDSEERTYAYI
+433 LNEIDEKNREYAYI

-453 SGFVYHDMNIVLLAE
+453 SGFVYEEMNLVVLAE
-468 DIAGTNLKA
+468 DISGTNLK
-477 NQKKS
+477 NSKKVS

-495 LNIGDYVVHETHG
+495 LTVGDYVVHQTYG

-515 ETVETYGTVR
+515 ETVETYGIVK

-544 LEYVKK
+544 LEYIKK
-550 YVCDEGFVP
+550 YVCDEGFTP
-559 KVNKLGTKEW
+559 KINKLGSKDW
-569 EKTKYKVGK
+569 EKTKHKVGK

-589 LYAKREQAI
+589 LYAKREQAV
-598 GYAFDKDTP
+598 GYAFPKDTP

-617 YELTEDQRRCIE
+617 YELTDDQKRCIDE
-629 EIKKDMESQRP
+629 MKKDMEDSKP

-664 VMSGKQ
+664 VMGGKQ

-707 PKEQREILEKL
+707 AKEQKEIIQKL
-718 ELGDIDVVVGT
+718 ELGDIDVIVGT
-729 HRLLSKDVKYKDL
+729 HRLLSKDVKFKDL

-793 VILEPPQERMPVH
+793 VILEPPLERMPVH

-812 DDQVIKQAIEKELD
+812 DNVIIKQAIEKELD

-837 VENIEEIA
+837 VENIDEITN
-845 DKVRKLVPYANV
+845 KVHELVPYAKV
-857 EYAHGQM
+857 ECAHGQM
-864 SPKQV
+864 PPKQV

-876 MDKDVNVLV
+876 MDKEVNVLV

-898 ANTIVVENADKL
+898 ANTIIVENADKL

-924 SNKMSYAYVT
+924 SNKMAYAYVT
-934 YNKQRTISEDAEKRL
+934 YDKRRTISEDAEKRL

-994 SAMLERAIKEEQNI
+994 SAMLERAINEE
-1008 MKNNNESSEVNEAD
+1008 KALLNNEKISENNEID
-1022 YINKDVKI
+1022 YLKNDVKI
-1030 TIDISAN
+1030 SIDISAN
-1037 IPDSYISSSKI
+1037 IPDKYISSSAV

-1059 NNEDELREITLEL
+1059 TDEEKLRDVTLEL
-1072 IDRFGNLPKEVEN
+1072 IDRFGDIPKEVQN
-1085 LISVIEIR
+1085 LITIIEIR
-1093 NMCRVLNITE
+1093 NMCKVLNITE
-1103 LKCNSEC
+1103 LKCKCEH
-1110 FVISPNNLKFRL
+1110 FVIMPYNLKFRL
-1122 TNSEKRDILLTIKV
+1122 TKGEKRDILLTIKA
-1136 TLKDMIKSRELNEN
+1136 TLKNFIESRSLKI
-1150 MEKGKI
+1150 EKGKI

>member
-20 DIEKGNE
+20 DVENGNE
-27 NLSILGLTDS
+27 KLSILGLTDS

-57 CPNVTSAK
+57 CPNVTAAK
-65 KMIQDLKFYSNT
+65 KMIQDLKFYSET
-77 EIVYFPAREIIYY
+77 EIVYFPAREVIYY

-103 VYCINKILSNDSCII
+103 VYAINKILSGDTCII
-118 VTTIEALMQRMLP
+118 ITTIEALMQRMLP
-131 KSSYENKSI
+131 KSAYENKSI
-140 KFKEMAEISLD
+140 VFKEMNEIDLDVIVKSLID
-151 DVVKTLVE
+151 
-159 LGYSKHDIVEAKGE
+159 LGYSKRDVVEAKGE

-186 NQDSPY
+186 NAESPY

-198 NEIDSIREFDIE
+198 NEIDSIREFDAE
-210 TQKSTNS
+210 TQKSTGS
-217 VTEFEITFSNEYII
+217 ISEFEITFSNEYII
-231 SNKKKEK
+231 TEEKKNQALE
-238 VLDILRSEV
+238 ILRQEL
-247 EEDISKDLRN
+247 EGEISKALRS
-257 KIKEDIEKIEENGPY
+257 KILEDIEQIEENGVF
-272 KNIYQ
+272 KKIYQ

-282 LDEDIT
+282 IDQDIT
-288 ILDYLEDRAIYFA
+288 LLDYLDGRVVYFA
-301 DTSRCFERAKGI
+301 DISRCFERAKGI
-313 IAENNE
+313 ISENNE

-329 VHPKYAFKYNKF
+329 VHPKYAFKYNKI
-341 EEDIEVKYKHL
+341 EELEVKYKHL
-352 LTIYLDRINKDR
+352 LTVYLDRINKDR

-390 INEIKNYLN
+390 INEIKKYLN
-399 GENLVILV
+399 NENLVILV

-418 NALIDNGVKVKQVYS
+418 NALLDNGVKVKQVYS
-433 LEEIDSEERTYAYI
+433 LDEINSRERSHAYI
-447 LNGIVS
+447 LTGVVS
-453 SGFVYHDMNIVLLAE
+453 AGFAYEDMNIVLFAE
-468 DIAGTNLKA
+468 DISGTNLK
-477 NQKKS
+477 NNKKRS

-495 LNIGDYVVHETHG
+495 LNVGDYVVHETHG

-515 ETVETYGTVR
+515 ETVETYGTIR

-539 VPVTS
+539 VPITS
-544 LEYVKK
+544 LEYIKK
-550 YVCDEGFVP
+550 YVCEDGFVP

-569 EKTKYKVGK
+569 ERTKYKVGK
-578 HIKDIAKDLIK
+578 HIKDIAKDLLQ
-589 LYAKREQAI
+589 LYAKREQAV

-607 WQNEFESDFE
+607 WQNEFEADFE
-617 YELTEDQRRCIE
+617 YELTEDQKRCIDE
-629 EIKKDMESQRP
+629 MKKDMEAVKP

-707 PKEQREILEKL
+707 LKEQKEILEKL

-765 TGVDVLSMTATPIPR
+765 TGIDVLSMTATPIPR

-793 VILEPPQERMPVH
+793 AILEPPQERMPVH

-812 DDQVIKQAIEKELD
+812 DDDVIKQAIEKELD

-837 VENIEEIA
+837 VENIEEIT
-845 DKVRKLVPYANV
+845 DKVRRLVPYAKV

-864 SPKQV
+864 PPKQV
-869 EDIMLRF
+869 EDIMLKF
-876 MDKDVNVLV
+876 MDRDINVLV

-924 SNKMSYAYVT
+924 SNKMAYAYVT

-984 HIADIGYEMY
+984 HIADVGYEMY
-994 SAMLERAIKEEQNI
+994 SAMLERAIKEEQNSI
-1008 MKNNNESSEVNEAD
+1008 NSGEKDSIDESE

-1030 TIDISAN
+1030 TLDVSAN

-1059 NNEDELREITLEL
+1059 NSEDELREITLEL
-1072 IDRFGNLPKEVEN
+1072 IDRFGNPPKEVEN

-1093 NMCRVLNITE
+1093 NMCRELDITE
-1103 LKCNSEC
+1103 IKNNCEY
-1110 FVISPNNLKFRL
+1110 FVILPFNLKFRL
-1122 TNSEKRDILLTIKV
+1122 TKGEKRDILLTIKA
-1136 TLKDMIKSRELNEN
+1136 TLKDMIKSRDLKN

>member
-8 PIKFSKFNQLVK
+8 PIKFSKFNKLLK
-20 DIEKGNE
+20 DIESSNNE
-27 NLSILGLTDS
+27 KISILGLTDS
-37 QNAHMI
+37 QKAHMI
-43 YSLYNYSKKNPVIV
+43 YSLYNYSKKSPVIV

-65 KMIQDLKFYSNT
+65 KMIQDLKFYSET
-77 EIVYFPAREIIYY
+77 EIVYLPPREVIYY
-90 ESDIESREIENAR
+90 DSDIESREIENAR
-103 VYCINKILSNDSCII
+103 VYAINKLIEKTPCII
-118 VTTIEALMQRMLP
+118 VTVMEALMQKMLP
-131 KSSYENKSI
+131 KSTYENKNVC
-140 KFKEMAEISLD
+140 FKVQNEIDMDNIVS
-151 DVVKTLVE
+151 TLVS
-159 LGYSKHDIVEAKGE
+159 LGYSKHEIVDGKGK
-173 FAVRGGIIDVFDI
+173 FAVRGGIIDVFPTSSDM
-186 NQDSPY
+186 PY

-198 NEIDSIREFDIE
+198 DEIDSIRTFDTD
-210 TQKSTNS
+210 TQKSMDN
-217 VTEFEITFSNEYII
+217 VQEFEISFSNEYIVSEDKKNHVIEKLTNEIEAGDI
-231 SNKKKEK
+231 SNELKK
-238 VLDILRSEV
+238 
-247 EEDISKDLRN
+247 
-257 KIKEDIEKIEENGPY
+257 KIKEDIEIIEESNINR
-272 KNIYQ
+272 NIYK

-282 LDEDIT
+282 LEEDIT
-288 ILDYLEDRAIYFA
+288 LLDYFEDRVIYF
-301 DTSRCFERAKGI
+301 DEISRCEQRAKAI
-313 IAENNE
+313 VLENEE
-319 TLKIMLDKNI
+319 TLKIMIEKEQ
-329 VHPKYAFKYNKF
+329 VHPKYAFRYENFEKLESKYTN
-341 EEDIEVKYKHL
+341 L
-352 LTIYLDRINKDR
+352 LTVYLDRINKDR
-364 NLHAKRKEYSFSCRE
+364 NLHAKRKEYTFSCRE
-379 VNFFRSSMDVQ
+379 VNFFRGSMDVQ
-390 INEIKNYLN
+390 IGEIKRYLN
-399 GENLVILV
+399 GQNLVILV
-407 FSSLKKVETIK
+407 FSTLKKVETIK
-418 NALIDNGVKVKQVYS
+418 NALIDNDVKIKQVYS
-433 LEEIDSEERTYAYI
+433 INEIDGKNREYAYI

-453 SGFVYHDMNIVLLAE
+453 SGFVYEDMNLVVLAE
-468 DIAGTNLKA
+468 DISGTNLK
-477 NQKKS
+477 NTKKVS

-495 LNIGDYVVHETHG
+495 LTVGDYVVHQTYG

-515 ETVETYGTVR
+515 ETVETYGVVK

-530 EYKDGGVLY
+530 EYKDGGILY

-544 LEYVKK
+544 LEYIKK
-550 YVCDEGFVP
+550 YVCDEGFTP
-559 KVNKLGTKEW
+559 KINKLGSKEW
-569 EKTKYKVGK
+569 EKTKHKVGK

-589 LYAKREQAI
+589 LYAKREQAV
-598 GYAFDKDTP
+598 GYAFPKDTP

-617 YELTEDQRRCIE
+617 YELTDDQKRCIDE
-629 EIKKDMESQRP
+629 MKKDMEDSKP

-664 VMSGKQ
+664 VMGGKQ

-707 PKEQREILEKL
+707 AKEQKEIIQKL

-729 HRLLSKDVKYKDL
+729 HRLLSKDVKFKDL

-750 HRFGVEHKETIKKYK
+750 HRFGVEHKEAIKKYK

-793 VILEPPQERMPVH
+793 VILEPPLERMPVH

-812 DDQVIKQAIEKELD
+812 DNVIIKQAIEKELD

-837 VENIEEIA
+837 VENIDEITN
-845 DKVRKLVPYANV
+845 KVHELVPYAKV
-857 EYAHGQM
+857 ECAHGQM
-864 SPKQV
+864 PPKQV

-876 MDKDVNVLV
+876 MDKEVNVLV

-898 ANTIVVENADKL
+898 ANTIIVENADKL

-924 SNKMSYAYVT
+924 SNKMAYAYVT
-934 YNKQRTISEDAEKRL
+934 YDKRRTISEDAEKRL

-994 SAMLERAIKEEQNI
+994 SAMLQRAINEE
-1008 MKNNNESSEVNEAD
+1008 KALLNNEKIPENNEID
-1022 YINKDVKI
+1022 YLKNDVKI
-1030 TIDISAN
+1030 SIDVSAN
-1037 IPDSYISSSKI
+1037 IPDKYISSSAV

-1059 NNEDELREITLEL
+1059 TDEEKLRDVTLEL
-1072 IDRFGNLPKEVEN
+1072 IDRFGDMPKEVQN
-1085 LISVIEIR
+1085 LIAIIEIR
-1093 NMCRVLNITE
+1093 NMCKVLNITE
-1103 LKCNSEC
+1103 LKCKCEH
-1110 FVISPNNLKFRL
+1110 FVIMPYNLKFML
-1122 TNSEKRDILLTIKV
+1122 TKGEKRDILLTIKA
-1136 TLKDMIKSRELNEN
+1136 TLKNFIESRSLNI
-1150 MEKGKI
+1150 EKGKI

>member
-8 PIKFSKFNQLVK
+8 PIKFSKFNKLVK
-20 DIEKGNE
+20 DIESNNNE
-27 NLSILGLTDS
+27 KISILGLTDS
-37 QNAHMI
+37 QKAHMI

-57 CPNVTSAK
+57 CPNVTTAK
-65 KMIQDLKFYSNT
+65 KMIQDLKFYSET
-77 EIVYFPAREIIYY
+77 EIVYLPAREVIYY
-90 ESDIESREIENAR
+90 DSDIESREIENAR
-103 VYCINKILSNDSCII
+103 VYAINKLIEKEPCII
-118 VTTIEALMQRMLP
+118 VTVMEALMQKMLP
-131 KSSYENKSI
+131 KSTYENKNVC
-140 KFKEMAEISLD
+140 FKVQNEIDMDNIVS
-151 DVVKTLVE
+151 TLVS
-159 LGYSKHDIVEAKGE
+159 LGYSKHEIVDGKGK
-173 FAVRGGIIDVFDI
+173 FAVRGGIIDVFPTSSDM
-186 NQDSPY
+186 PY

-198 NEIDSIREFDIE
+198 DEIDSIRTFDTD
-210 TQKSTNS
+210 TQKSMDN
-217 VTEFEITFSNEYII
+217 VQEFEISFSNEYIVSEDKKNHVIGKLRNKIETENI
-231 SNKKKEK
+231 SNELKK
-238 VLDILRSEV
+238 
-247 EEDISKDLRN
+247 
-257 KIKEDIEKIEENGPY
+257 KIKEDIEIIEESNINR
-272 KNIYQ
+272 NIYK

-282 LDEDIT
+282 LEEDIT
-288 ILDYLEDRAIYFA
+288 LLDYFEDRVIYF
-301 DTSRCFERAKGI
+301 DEISRCEQRAKAI
-313 IAENNE
+313 VLENEE
-319 TLKIMLDKNI
+319 TLKIMIEKEQ
-329 VHPKYAFKYNKF
+329 VHPKYAFRYESFEKLQSKYTN
-341 EEDIEVKYKHL
+341 L
-352 LTIYLDRINKDR
+352 LTVYLDRINKDR
-364 NLHAKRKEYSFSCRE
+364 NLHAKRKEYTFSCRE
-379 VNFFRSSMDVQ
+379 VNFFRGSMDVQ
-390 INEIKNYLN
+390 IGEIKRYLN
-399 GENLVILV
+399 GQNLVILV
-407 FSSLKKVETIK
+407 FSTLKKVETIK
-418 NALIDNGVKVKQVYS
+418 NALIDNNIKIKQVYS
-433 LEEIDSEERTYAYI
+433 LNEIDEKNREYAYI

-453 SGFVYHDMNIVLLAE
+453 SGFVYEDMNLVVLAE
-468 DIAGTNLKA
+468 DISGTNLKTS
-477 NQKKS
+477 KKVS

-495 LNIGDYVVHETHG
+495 LTVGDYVVHQTYG

-515 ETVETYGTVR
+515 ETVETYGVVK

-544 LEYVKK
+544 LEYIKK
-550 YVCDEGFVP
+550 YVCDEGFTP
-559 KVNKLGTKEW
+559 KINKLGSKEW
-569 EKTKYKVGK
+569 EKTKHKVGK

-589 LYAKREQAI
+589 LYAKREQAV
-598 GYAFDKDTP
+598 GYAFPRDTP

-617 YELTEDQRRCIE
+617 YELTDDQKRCIDE
-629 EIKKDMESQRP
+629 MKKDMEDSKP

-664 VMSGKQ
+664 VMGGKQ

-707 PKEQREILEKL
+707 AKEQKEIIQKL
-718 ELGDIDVVVGT
+718 ELGDIDVIVGT
-729 HRLLSKDVKYKDL
+729 HRLLSKDVKFKDL

-793 VILEPPQERMPVH
+793 VILEPPLERMPVH

-812 DDQVIKQAIEKELD
+812 DNVIIKQAIEKELD

-837 VENIEEIA
+837 VENIDEITN
-845 DKVRKLVPYANV
+845 KVHELVPYAKV
-857 EYAHGQM
+857 ECAHGQM
-864 SPKQV
+864 PPKQV

-876 MDKDVNVLV
+876 MDKEVNVLV

-898 ANTIVVENADKL
+898 ANTIIVENADKL

-924 SNKMSYAYVT
+924 SNKMAYAYVT
-934 YNKQRTISEDAEKRL
+934 YDKRRTISEDAEKRL

-994 SAMLERAIKEEQNI
+994 SAMLERAINEEKALLNNGKI
-1008 MKNNNESSEVNEAD
+1008 SENNEID
-1022 YINKDVKI
+1022 YLKNDVKI
-1030 TIDISAN
+1030 SIDISAN
-1037 IPDSYISSSKI
+1037 IPDKYISSSAV

-1059 NNEDELREITLEL
+1059 TDEEKLRDVTLEL
-1072 IDRFGNLPKEVEN
+1072 IDRFGDIPKEVQN
-1085 LISVIEIR
+1085 LITIIEIR
-1093 NMCRVLNITE
+1093 NMCKVLNITE
-1103 LKCNSEC
+1103 LKCKCEH
-1110 FVISPNNLKFRL
+1110 FVIMPYNLKFRL
-1122 TNSEKRDILLTIKV
+1122 TKGEKRDILLTIKA
-1136 TLKDMIKSRELNEN
+1136 TLKNFIESRSLNI
-1150 MEKGKI
+1150 EKGKI